1 MNFIVILII
10 LLTILICTL
19 IAVFLLKVKSSSRFT
34 LDIGGGST
42 PRASG
47 GVENSSSSHFKPR
60 IIGTGVFAG
69 SVIAALFM
77 RLWNMQVIS
86 SSSYTEQAEKNR
98 TRSISTHAAR
108 GRILDRNGAVLV
120 GNRPSLVVIA
130 EQSVLEDEI
139 EMQLLSTLIG
149 IPKAVLRLKIEN
161 SLQGLQRG
169 RVIAVDVSRRVVSYI
184 NAHPSLFSG
193 VSIEARSQRSYPL
206 GSLAGQVLG
215 YTGVITSDQLKSSQ
229 DSQDEGKIVY
239 EPGDVVGQSGIEAS
253 YENVLQGIK
262 GEQVVFVDADGNI
275 ITQSSSVDAQ
285 SGSDVVLTI
294 DAGIQKAAEDS
305 LDATIKRLQSS
316 GKRDCCAGCAMVMD
330 VTNGEILAMASA
342 PSFSPNMF
350 VGGISSDD
358 WDMLSSKSSHNPLLN
373 RGIAG
378 QYPPASTIKPLSA
391 LAALN
396 EGIATPQSSYMCT
409 GYWTGFG
416 SAFGQYCWLHT
427 GHGSM
432 TLQTGITHSCDVVF
446 YEVGKGFFYSSN
458 RDGLQQAFKKWGLG
472 SKFHIDLPGEL
483 QGRIPDEKW
492 KREYFASYPDDA
504 KAWQGGDNTNLAI
517 GQGDLLVT
525 PLQMMCIYAGIAN
538 RGTIPQPHL
547 MKSIKS
553 TSNSGSIIDYKC
565 STSISIDEHDEYM
578 DLVQRGLYGVIYEE
592 SRAQA
597 SHFTNM
603 KEKVAGKTGTAET
616 SHETP
621 TGWFIAYAPYDNPRY
636 VVASVLENS
645 GYGSEG
651 AMYVVRDILGA
662 IYHEPDTSTL
672 VDKIGAR

>member
-1 MNFIVILII
+1 MNFVVILIV
-10 LLTILICTL
+10 LLTVLICAL
-19 IAVFLLKVKSSSRFT
+19 MAAFLLKVKSSRRFT
-34 LDIGGGST
+34 LDIGGGT

-47 GVENSSSSHFKPR
+47 GSENSPSSHFKSR
-60 IIGTGVFAG
+60 INATGIFAGTIIG
-69 SVIAALFM
+69 ALFM

-120 GNRPSLVVIA
+120 GNRPSLVVLA
-130 EQSVLEDEI
+130 EQSVLDDEAELQI
-139 EMQLLSTLIG
+139 LAALIG
-149 IPKAVLRLKIEN
+149 IPKAVLRLKIED
-161 SLQGLQRG
+161 SSQGLQRG
-169 RVIAVDVSRRVVSYI
+169 RVIAVDVSRRVISFI
-184 NAHPSLFSG
+184 NAHPSLFGG

-215 YTGVITSDQLKSSQ
+215 YTGIITSEQLKASQ
-229 DSQDEGKIVY
+229 DNKDEGKITY

-275 ITQSSSVDAQ
+275 VNHSSSVEAQ
-285 SGSDVVLTI
+285 SGSDVVLTL
-294 DAGIQKAAEDS
+294 DADIQKAAEDS
-305 LDATIKRLQSS
+305 LSSTIKRLQEH
-316 GKRDCCAGCAMVMD
+316 GKPDCFGGCAIAMD
-330 VTNGEILAMASA
+330 VTNGEIIAMASA
-342 PSFSPNMF
+342 PSFSPNVF

-373 RGIAG
+373 RGIGG
-378 QYPPASTIKPLSA
+378 QYPSASTIKPLSA

-416 SAFGQYCWLHT
+416 AAFGQYCWLHT
-427 GHGSM
+427 GHGPM

-458 RDGLQQAFKKWGLG
+458 KDGLQQMFKKWGLG
-472 SKFHIDLPGEL
+472 SKSQIDLPGEL
-483 QGRIPDEKW
+483 QGRIPDEAW

-525 PLQMMCIYAGIAN
+525 PLQMLCVYAGIAN
-538 RGTIPQPHL
+538 RGSIPQPHL

-565 STSISIDEHDEYM
+565 STRISVDEKDEYM
-578 DLVQRGLYGVIYEE
+578 DLIQRGLYGVIYEE
-592 SRAQA
+592 SQAQA

-621 TGWFIAYAPYDNPRY
+621 TGWFIAYAPYDKPRY

-645 GYGSEG
+645 GFGSDG

-662 IYHEPDTSTL
+662 LYHEPDTSTM
-672 VDKIGAR
+672 VDTTGAY

>member
-1 MNFIVILII
+1 MNFVVILIV
-10 LLTILICTL
+10 LLTVLICALMT
-19 IAVFLLKVKSSSRFT
+19 AFLLKVKSSRRFT
-34 LDIGGGST
+34 LDIGGGT

-47 GVENSSSSHFKPR
+47 GSENSPSSHFKSR
-60 IIGTGVFAG
+60 INATGIFAGTIIG
-69 SVIAALFM
+69 ALFM

-120 GNRPSLVVIA
+120 GNRPSLVVLA
-130 EQSVLEDEI
+130 EQSVLDDEAELQI
-139 EMQLLSTLIG
+139 LAALIG
-149 IPKAVLRLKIEN
+149 IPKAVLRLKIED
-161 SLQGLQRG
+161 SSQGLQRG
-169 RVIAVDVSRRVVSYI
+169 RVIAVDVSRRVISFI
-184 NAHPSLFSG
+184 NAHPSLFGG

-215 YTGVITSDQLKSSQ
+215 YTGIITSEQLKASQ
-229 DSQDEGKIVY
+229 DNKDEGKITY

-275 ITQSSSVDAQ
+275 VNHSSSVEAQ
-285 SGSDVVLTI
+285 SGSDVVLTL
-294 DAGIQKAAEDS
+294 DADIQKAAEDS
-305 LDATIKRLQSS
+305 LSSTIKRLQEH
-316 GKRDCCAGCAMVMD
+316 GKPDCFGGCAIAMD
-330 VTNGEILAMASA
+330 VTNGEIIAMASA

-373 RGIAG
+373 RGIGG
-378 QYPPASTIKPLSA
+378 QYPSASTIKPLSA

-416 SAFGQYCWLHT
+416 AAFGQYCWLHT
-427 GHGSM
+427 GHGAM

-458 RDGLQQAFKKWGLG
+458 KDGLQQMFKKWGLG
-472 SKFHIDLPGEL
+472 SKSQIDLPGEL
-483 QGRIPDEKW
+483 QGRIPDEAW

-525 PLQMMCIYAGIAN
+525 PLQMLCVYAGIAN
-538 RGTIPQPHL
+538 RGSIPQPHL

-565 STSISIDEHDEYM
+565 STRISVDEKDEYM
-578 DLVQRGLYGVIYEE
+578 DLIQRGLYGVIYEE
-592 SRAQA
+592 SQAQA

-621 TGWFIAYAPYDNPRY
+621 TGWFIAYAPYDKPRY

-645 GYGSEG
+645 GFGSDG

-662 IYHEPDTSTL
+662 LYHEPDTSTM
-672 VDKIGAR
+672 VDTTGAY

>member
-1 MNFIVILII
+1 MNFVVILIV
-10 LLTILICTL
+10 LLTVLICAL
-19 IAVFLLKVKSSSRFT
+19 MAAFLLKVKSSRRFT
-34 LDIGGGST
+34 LDIGGGT

-47 GVENSSSSHFKPR
+47 GSENSPSSHFKSR
-60 IIGTGVFAG
+60 INATGIFAGTIIG
-69 SVIAALFM
+69 ALFM

-120 GNRPSLVVIA
+120 GNRPSLVVLA
-130 EQSVLEDEI
+130 EQSVLDDEAELQI
-139 EMQLLSTLIG
+139 LAALIG
-149 IPKAVLRLKIEN
+149 IPKAVLRLKIED
-161 SLQGLQRG
+161 SSQGLQRG
-169 RVIAVDVSRRVVSYI
+169 RVIAVDVSRRVISFI
-184 NAHPSLFSG
+184 NAHPSLFGG

-215 YTGVITSDQLKSSQ
+215 YTGIITSEQLKASQ
-229 DSQDEGKIVY
+229 GNQDEGKITY

-275 ITQSSSVDAQ
+275 VNHSSSVEAQ
-285 SGSDVVLTI
+285 SGSDVVLTL
-294 DAGIQKAAEDS
+294 DADIQKAAEDS
-305 LDATIKRLQSS
+305 LSSTIKRLQEH
-316 GKRDCCAGCAMVMD
+316 GKPDCFGGCAIAMD
-330 VTNGEILAMASA
+330 VTNGEIIAMASA

-373 RGIAG
+373 RGIGG
-378 QYPPASTIKPLSA
+378 QYPSASTIKPLST

-416 SAFGQYCWLHT
+416 AAFGQYCWLHT
-427 GHGSM
+427 GHGAM

-458 RDGLQQAFKKWGLG
+458 KDGLQQMFKKWGLG
-472 SKFHIDLPGEL
+472 SKSQIDLPGEL
-483 QGRIPDEKW
+483 QGRIPDEAW

-525 PLQMMCIYAGIAN
+525 PLQMLCVYAGIAN
-538 RGTIPQPHL
+538 RGSIPQPHL

-565 STSISIDEHDEYM
+565 STRISIDEKDEYM
-578 DLVQRGLYGVIYEE
+578 DLIQRGLYGVIYEE
-592 SRAQA
+592 SQAQA

-621 TGWFIAYAPYDNPRY
+621 TGWFIAYAPYDKPRY

-645 GYGSEG
+645 GFGSDG

-662 IYHEPDTSTL
+662 LYHEPDTSTM
-672 VDKIGAR
+672 VDTTGAH

>member
-1 MNFIVILII
+1 MNFVVILIV
-10 LLTILICTL
+10 LLTVLICAL
-19 IAVFLLKVKSSSRFT
+19 MAAFLLKVKSSRRFT
-34 LDIGGGST
+34 LDIGGGT

-47 GVENSSSSHFKPR
+47 GSENSPSSHFKSR
-60 IIGTGVFAG
+60 INATGIFAG
-69 SVIAALFM
+69 TVIGALFM

-120 GNRPSLVVIA
+120 GNRPSLVVLA
-130 EQSVLEDEI
+130 EQSVLDDEAELQI
-139 EMQLLSTLIG
+139 LAALIG
-149 IPKAVLRLKIEN
+149 IPKAVLRLKIED
-161 SLQGLQRG
+161 SSQGLQRG
-169 RVIAVDVSRRVVSYI
+169 RVIAVDVSRRVVSFI
-184 NAHPSLFSG
+184 NAHPSLFDG

-215 YTGVITSDQLKSSQ
+215 YTGVITSEQLKASQ
-229 DSQDEGKIVY
+229 DTQDEGKITY

-275 ITQSSSVDAQ
+275 VNHSSSVEAQ
-285 SGSDVVLTI
+285 SGSDVVLTL
-294 DAGIQKAAEDS
+294 DADIQKAAEDS
-305 LDATIKRLQSS
+305 LSSTIKRLQEH
-316 GKRDCCAGCAMVMD
+316 GKPDCFGGCAIAMD
-330 VTNGEILAMASA
+330 VTNGEIIAMASA

-373 RGIAG
+373 RSIGG
-378 QYPPASTIKPLSA
+378 QYPSASTIKPLSA

-416 SAFGQYCWLHT
+416 AAFGQYCWLHT
-427 GHGSM
+427 GHGAM

-458 RDGLQQAFKKWGLG
+458 KDGLQQMFKKWGLG
-472 SKFHIDLPGEL
+472 SKSQIDLPGEL
-483 QGRIPDEKW
+483 QGRIPDEAW

-525 PLQMMCIYAGIAN
+525 PLQMLCVYAGIAN
-538 RGTIPQPHL
+538 RGSIPQPHL

-565 STSISIDEHDEYM
+565 STRISIDEKDEYM

-592 SRAQA
+592 SQAQA

-621 TGWFIAYAPYDNPRY
+621 TGWFIAYAPYDKPRY

-645 GYGSEG
+645 GFGSDG

-662 IYHEPDTSTL
+662 LYHEPDTSTM
-672 VDKIGAR
+672 VDTTGAR

>member
-1 MNFIVILII
+1 MNFVVILIV
-10 LLTILICTL
+10 LLTVLICAL
-19 IAVFLLKVKSSSRFT
+19 MAAFLLKVKSSRRFT
-34 LDIGGGST
+34 LDIGGGT

-47 GVENSSSSHFKPR
+47 GSENSPSSHFKSR
-60 IIGTGVFAG
+60 INATGIFAG
-69 SVIAALFM
+69 TVIGALFM

-120 GNRPSLVVIA
+120 GNRPSLVVLA
-130 EQSVLEDEI
+130 EQSVLEDEAELHI
-139 EMQLLSTLIG
+139 LAALIG
-149 IPKAVLRLKIEN
+149 IPKAVLRLKIED
-161 SLQGLQRG
+161 SSQGLQRG
-169 RVIAVDVSRRVVSYI
+169 RVIAVDVSRRVVSFI
-184 NAHPSLFSG
+184 NAHPSLFDG

-215 YTGVITSDQLKSSQ
+215 YTGVITSEQLKASQ
-229 DSQDEGKIVY
+229 DNQDEGKITY

-275 ITQSSSVDAQ
+275 VNHSSSVEAQ
-285 SGSDVVLTI
+285 SGSDVVLTL
-294 DAGIQKAAEDS
+294 DADIQKAAEDS
-305 LDATIKRLQSS
+305 LSSTIKRLQEH
-316 GKRDCCAGCAMVMD
+316 GKPDCFGGCAIAMD
-330 VTNGEILAMASA
+330 VTNGEIIAMASA
-342 PSFSPNMF
+342 PSFSPNVF

-373 RGIAG
+373 RGIGG
-378 QYPPASTIKPLSA
+378 QYPSASTIKPLSA

-416 SAFGQYCWLHT
+416 AAFGQYCWLHT
-427 GHGSM
+427 GHGPM

-458 RDGLQQAFKKWGLG
+458 KDGLQQMFKKWGLG
-472 SKFHIDLPGEL
+472 SKSQIDLPGEL
-483 QGRIPDEKW
+483 QGRIPDEAW

-525 PLQMMCIYAGIAN
+525 PLQMLCVYAGIAN
-538 RGTIPQPHL
+538 RGSIPQPHL

-565 STSISIDEHDEYM
+565 STRISVDEKDEYM

-592 SRAQA
+592 SQAQA

-621 TGWFIAYAPYDNPRY
+621 TGWFIAYAPYDKPRY

-645 GYGSEG
+645 GFGSDG

-662 IYHEPDTSTL
+662 LYHEPDTSTM
-672 VDKIGAR
+672 VDTTGAH

>member
-1 MNFIVILII
+1 MNFVVFLIV
-10 LLTILICTL
+10 LLTVLICAL
-19 IAVFLLKVKSSSRFT
+19 MAAFLLKVKSSRRFT
-34 LDIGGGST
+34 LDIGGGT

-47 GVENSSSSHFKPR
+47 GSENSPSSHFKSR
-60 IIGTGVFAG
+60 INATGIFAG
-69 SVIAALFM
+69 TVIGALFM

-120 GNRPSLVVIA
+120 GNRPSLVVLA
-130 EQSVLEDEI
+130 EQSVLEDEAELHI
-139 EMQLLSTLIG
+139 LAALIG
-149 IPKAVLRLKIEN
+149 IPKAVLRLKIED
-161 SLQGLQRG
+161 SSQGLQRG
-169 RVIAVDVSRRVVSYI
+169 RVIAVDVSRRVVSFI
-184 NAHPSLFSG
+184 NAHPSLFDG

-215 YTGVITSDQLKSSQ
+215 YTGVITSEQLKASQ
-229 DSQDEGKIVY
+229 DNQDEGKITY

-275 ITQSSSVDAQ
+275 VNHSSSVEAQ
-285 SGSDVVLTI
+285 SGSDVVLTL
-294 DAGIQKAAEDS
+294 DADIQKVAEDS
-305 LDATIKRLQSS
+305 LSSTIKRLQEH
-316 GKRDCCAGCAMVMD
+316 GKPDCFGGCAIAMD
-330 VTNGEILAMASA
+330 VTNGEIIAMASA
-342 PSFSPNMF
+342 PSFSPNVF

-373 RGIAG
+373 RGIGG
-378 QYPPASTIKPLSA
+378 QYPSASTIKPLSA

-416 SAFGQYCWLHT
+416 AAFGQYCWLHT
-427 GHGSM
+427 GHGPM

-458 RDGLQQAFKKWGLG
+458 KDGLQQMFKKWGLG
-472 SKFHIDLPGEL
+472 SKSQIDLPGEL
-483 QGRIPDEKW
+483 QGRIPDEAW

-525 PLQMMCIYAGIAN
+525 PLQMLCVYAGIAN
-538 RGTIPQPHL
+538 RGSIPQPHL

-565 STSISIDEHDEYM
+565 STRISVDEKDEYM
-578 DLVQRGLYGVIYEE
+578 DLIQRGLYGVIYEE
-592 SRAQA
+592 SQAQA

-621 TGWFIAYAPYDNPRY
+621 TGWFIAYAPYDKPRY

-645 GYGSEG
+645 GFGSDG

-662 IYHEPDTSTL
+662 LYHEPDTSTM
-672 VDKIGAR
+672 VDTTGAY

>member
-1 MNFIVILII
+1 MNFVVILIV
-10 LLTILICTL
+10 LLTVLICAL
-19 IAVFLLKVKSSSRFT
+19 MAAFLLKVKSSRRFT
-34 LDIGGGST
+34 LDIGGGT

-47 GVENSSSSHFKPR
+47 GSENSPSSHFKSR
-60 IIGTGVFAG
+60 INATGIFAGTIIG
-69 SVIAALFM
+69 ALFM

-120 GNRPSLVVIA
+120 GNRPSLVVLA
-130 EQSVLEDEI
+130 EQSVLDDEAELQI
-139 EMQLLSTLIG
+139 LAALIG
-149 IPKAVLRLKIEN
+149 IPKAVLRLKIED
-161 SLQGLQRG
+161 SSQGLQRG
-169 RVIAVDVSRRVVSYI
+169 RVIAVDVSRRVISFI
-184 NAHPSLFSG
+184 NAHPSLFGG

-215 YTGVITSDQLKSSQ
+215 YTGIITSEQLKASQ
-229 DSQDEGKIVY
+229 GNQDEGKITY

-275 ITQSSSVDAQ
+275 VNHSSSVEPQ
-285 SGSDVVLTI
+285 SGSDVVLTL
-294 DAGIQKAAEDS
+294 DADIQKAAEDS
-305 LDATIKRLQSS
+305 LSSTIKRLQEH
-316 GKRDCCAGCAMVMD
+316 GKPDCFGGCAIAMD
-330 VTNGEILAMASA
+330 VTNGEIIAMASA

-373 RGIAG
+373 RGIGG
-378 QYPPASTIKPLSA
+378 QYPSASTIKPLSA

-416 SAFGQYCWLHT
+416 AAFGQYCWLHT
-427 GHGSM
+427 GHGPM

-458 RDGLQQAFKKWGLG
+458 KDGLQQMFKKWGLG
-472 SKFHIDLPGEL
+472 SKSQIDLPGEL
-483 QGRIPDEKW
+483 QGRIPDETW

-525 PLQMMCIYAGIAN
+525 PLQMLCVYAGIAN
-538 RGTIPQPHL
+538 RGSIPQPHL

-565 STSISIDEHDEYM
+565 STRISVDEKDEYM
-578 DLVQRGLYGVIYEE
+578 DLIQRGLYGVIYEE
-592 SRAQA
+592 SQAQA

-621 TGWFIAYAPYDNPRY
+621 TGWFIAYAPYDKPRY

-645 GYGSEG
+645 GFGSDG

-662 IYHEPDTSTL
+662 LYHEPDTSTM
-672 VDKIGAR
+672 VDTTGAY

>member
-1 MNFIVILII
+1 MNFVVILIV
-10 LLTILICTL
+10 LLTVLICAL
-19 IAVFLLKVKSSSRFT
+19 MAAFLLKVKSSRRFT
-34 LDIGGGST
+34 LDIGGGT

-47 GVENSSSSHFKPR
+47 GSENSPSSHFKSR
-60 IIGTGVFAG
+60 INATGIFAG
-69 SVIAALFM
+69 TVIGALFM

-120 GNRPSLVVIA
+120 GNRPSLVVLA
-130 EQSVLEDEI
+130 EQSVLEDEAELHI
-139 EMQLLSTLIG
+139 LAALIG
-149 IPKAVLRLKIEN
+149 IPKAVLRLKIED
-161 SLQGLQRG
+161 SSQGLQRG
-169 RVIAVDVSRRVVSYI
+169 RVIAVDVSRRVVSFI
-184 NAHPSLFSG
+184 NAHPSLFDG

-215 YTGVITSDQLKSSQ
+215 YTGVITSEQLKASQ
-229 DSQDEGKIVY
+229 DNQDEGKITY

-275 ITQSSSVDAQ
+275 VNHSSSVEAQ
-285 SGSDVVLTI
+285 SGSDVVLTL
-294 DAGIQKAAEDS
+294 DAEIQKAAEDS
-305 LDATIKRLQSS
+305 LSSTIKRLQEH
-316 GKRDCCAGCAMVMD
+316 GKPDCFGGCAIAMD
-330 VTNGEILAMASA
+330 VTNGEIIAMASA

-373 RGIAG
+373 RGIGG
-378 QYPPASTIKPLSA
+378 QYPSASTIKPLSA

-416 SAFGQYCWLHT
+416 AAFGQYCWLHT
-427 GHGSM
+427 GHGPM

-458 RDGLQQAFKKWGLG
+458 KDGLQQMFKKWGLG
-472 SKFHIDLPGEL
+472 SKSQIDLPGEL
-483 QGRIPDEKW
+483 QGRIPDEAW

-525 PLQMMCIYAGIAN
+525 PLQMLCVYAGIAN
-538 RGTIPQPHL
+538 RGSIPQPHL

-565 STSISIDEHDEYM
+565 STRISVDEKDEYM
-578 DLVQRGLYGVIYEE
+578 DMIQRGLYGVIYEE
-592 SRAQA
+592 SQAQA

-621 TGWFIAYAPYDNPRY
+621 TGWFIAYAPYDKPRY

-645 GYGSEG
+645 GFGSDG

-662 IYHEPDTSTL
+662 LYHEPDTSTM
-672 VDKIGAR
+672 VDTTGAH

>member
-1 MNFIVILII
+1 MNFVVILIV
-10 LLTILICTL
+10 LLTVLICAL
-19 IAVFLLKVKSSSRFT
+19 MAAFLLKVKSSRRFT
-34 LDIGGGST
+34 LDIGGGT

-47 GVENSSSSHFKPR
+47 GSENSPSSHFKSR
-60 IIGTGVFAG
+60 INATGIFAG
-69 SVIAALFM
+69 TVIGALFM

-120 GNRPSLVVIA
+120 GNRPSLVVLA
-130 EQSVLEDEI
+130 EQSVLEDEAELHI
-139 EMQLLSTLIG
+139 LAALIG
-149 IPKAVLRLKIEN
+149 IPKAVLRLKIED
-161 SLQGLQRG
+161 SSQGLQRG
-169 RVIAVDVSRRVVSYI
+169 RVIAVDVSRRVVSFI
-184 NAHPSLFSG
+184 NAHPSLFDG

-215 YTGVITSDQLKSSQ
+215 YTGVITSEQLKASQ
-229 DSQDEGKIVY
+229 DNQDEGKITY

-275 ITQSSSVDAQ
+275 VNHSSSVEAQ
-285 SGSDVVLTI
+285 SGSDVVLTL
-294 DAGIQKAAEDS
+294 DADIQKAAEDS
-305 LDATIKRLQSS
+305 LSSTIKRLQEH
-316 GKRDCCAGCAMVMD
+316 GKPDCFGGCAIAMD
-330 VTNGEILAMASA
+330 VTNGEIIAMASA
-342 PSFSPNMF
+342 PSFSPNVF

-373 RGIAG
+373 RGIGG
-378 QYPPASTIKPLSA
+378 QYPSASTIKPLSA

-416 SAFGQYCWLHT
+416 AAFGQYCWLHT
-427 GHGSM
+427 GHGPM

-458 RDGLQQAFKKWGLG
+458 KDGLQQMFKKWGLG
-472 SKFHIDLPGEL
+472 SKSQIDLPGEL
-483 QGRIPDEKW
+483 QGRIPDEVW

-525 PLQMMCIYAGIAN
+525 PLQMLCVYAGIAN
-538 RGTIPQPHL
+538 RGSIPQPHL

-565 STSISIDEHDEYM
+565 STRISVDEKDEYM
-578 DLVQRGLYGVIYEE
+578 DLIQRGLYGVIYEE
-592 SRAQA
+592 SQAQA

-621 TGWFIAYAPYDNPRY
+621 TGWFIAYAPYDKPRY

-645 GYGSEG
+645 GFGSDG

-662 IYHEPDTSTL
+662 LYHEPDTSTM
-672 VDKIGAR
+672 VDTTGAH

>member
-1 MNFIVILII
+1 MNFVVILIV
-10 LLTILICTL
+10 LLTVLICAL
-19 IAVFLLKVKSSSRFT
+19 MAAFLLKVKSSRRFT
-34 LDIGGGST
+34 LDIGGGT

-47 GVENSSSSHFKPR
+47 GSENSPSSHFKSR
-60 IIGTGVFAG
+60 INATGIFAGTIIG
-69 SVIAALFM
+69 ALFM

-120 GNRPSLVVIA
+120 GNRPSLVVLA
-130 EQSVLEDEI
+130 EQSVLDDEAELQI
-139 EMQLLSTLIG
+139 LAALIG
-149 IPKAVLRLKIEN
+149 IPKAVLRLKIED
-161 SLQGLQRG
+161 SSQGLQRG
-169 RVIAVDVSRRVVSYI
+169 RVIAVDVSRRVISFI
-184 NAHPSLFSG
+184 NAHPSLFGG

-215 YTGVITSDQLKSSQ
+215 YTGIITSEQLKASQ
-229 DSQDEGKIVY
+229 GNQDEGKITY

-275 ITQSSSVDAQ
+275 VNHSSSVEAQ
-285 SGSDVVLTI
+285 SGSDVVLTL
-294 DAGIQKAAEDS
+294 DADIQKAAEDS
-305 LDATIKRLQSS
+305 LSSTIKRLQEH
-316 GKRDCCAGCAMVMD
+316 GKPDCFGGCAIAMD
-330 VTNGEILAMASA
+330 VTNGEIIAMASA

-373 RGIAG
+373 RGIGG
-378 QYPPASTIKPLSA
+378 QYPSASTIKPLSA

-416 SAFGQYCWLHT
+416 AAFGQYCWLHT
-427 GHGSM
+427 GHGPM

-458 RDGLQQAFKKWGLG
+458 KDGLQQMFKKWGLG
-472 SKFHIDLPGEL
+472 SKSQIDLPGEL
-483 QGRIPDEKW
+483 QGRIPDEAW

-525 PLQMMCIYAGIAN
+525 PLQMLCVYAGIAN
-538 RGTIPQPHL
+538 RGSIPQPHL

-565 STSISIDEHDEYM
+565 STRISVDEKDEYM
-578 DLVQRGLYGVIYEE
+578 DLIQRGLYGVIYEE
-592 SRAQA
+592 SQAQA

-621 TGWFIAYAPYDNPRY
+621 TGWFIAYAPYDKPRY

-645 GYGSEG
+645 GFGSDG

-662 IYHEPDTSTL
+662 LYHEPDTSTM
-672 VDKIGAR
+672 VDTTGAH

>member
-1 MNFIVILII
+1 MNFVVILIV
-10 LLTILICTL
+10 LLTVLICAL
-19 IAVFLLKVKSSSRFT
+19 MAAFLLKVKSSRRFT
-34 LDIGGGST
+34 LDIGGGT

-47 GVENSSSSHFKPR
+47 GSENSPSSHFKSR
-60 IIGTGVFAG
+60 INATGIFAG
-69 SVIAALFM
+69 TVIGALFM

-120 GNRPSLVVIA
+120 GNRPSLVVLA
-130 EQSVLEDEI
+130 EQSVLEDEAELHI
-139 EMQLLSTLIG
+139 LAALIG
-149 IPKAVLRLKIEN
+149 IPKAVLRLKIED
-161 SLQGLQRG
+161 SSQGLQRG
-169 RVIAVDVSRRVVSYI
+169 RVIAVDVSRRVVSFI
-184 NAHPSLFSG
+184 NAHPSLFDG

-215 YTGVITSDQLKSSQ
+215 YTGVITSEQLKASQ
-229 DSQDEGKIVY
+229 DNQDEGKITY

-275 ITQSSSVDAQ
+275 VNHSSSVEAQ
-285 SGSDVVLTI
+285 SGSDVVLTL
-294 DAGIQKAAEDS
+294 DAEIQKAAEDS
-305 LDATIKRLQSS
+305 LSSTIKRLQEH
-316 GKRDCCAGCAMVMD
+316 GKPDCFGGCAIAMD
-330 VTNGEILAMASA
+330 VTNGEIIAMASA

-373 RGIAG
+373 RGIGG
-378 QYPPASTIKPLSA
+378 QYPSASTIKPLSA

-416 SAFGQYCWLHT
+416 AAFGQYCWLHT
-427 GHGSM
+427 GHGPM

-458 RDGLQQAFKKWGLG
+458 KDGLQQMFKKWGLG
-472 SKFHIDLPGEL
+472 SKSQIDLPGEL
-483 QGRIPDEKW
+483 QGRIPDEAW

-525 PLQMMCIYAGIAN
+525 PLQMLCVYAGIAN
-538 RGTIPQPHL
+538 RGSIPQPHL

-565 STSISIDEHDEYM
+565 STRISIDEKDEYM
-578 DLVQRGLYGVIYEE
+578 DLIQRGLYGVIYEE
-592 SRAQA
+592 SQAQA

-621 TGWFIAYAPYDNPRY
+621 TGWFIAYAPYDKPRY

-645 GYGSEG
+645 GFGSDG

-662 IYHEPDTSTL
+662 LYHEPDTSTM
-672 VDKIGAR
+672 VDTTGAY

>member
-1 MNFIVILII
+1 MNFVVILIV
-10 LLTILICTL
+10 LLTVLICAL
-19 IAVFLLKVKSSSRFT
+19 MAAFLLKVKSSRRFT
-34 LDIGGGST
+34 LDIGGGT

-47 GVENSSSSHFKPR
+47 GSENSPSSHFKSR
-60 IIGTGVFAG
+60 INATGIFAGTIIG
-69 SVIAALFM
+69 ALFM

-120 GNRPSLVVIA
+120 GNRPSLVVLA
-130 EQSVLEDEI
+130 EQSVLDDEAELQI
-139 EMQLLSTLIG
+139 LAALIG
-149 IPKAVLRLKIEN
+149 IPKAVLRLKIED
-161 SLQGLQRG
+161 SSQGLQRG
-169 RVIAVDVSRRVVSYI
+169 RVIAVDVSRRVISFI
-184 NAHPSLFSG
+184 NAHPSLFGG

-215 YTGVITSDQLKSSQ
+215 YTGIITSEQLKASQ
-229 DSQDEGKIVY
+229 GNQDEGKITY

-275 ITQSSSVDAQ
+275 VNHSSSVEPQ
-285 SGSDVVLTI
+285 SGSDVVLTL
-294 DAGIQKAAEDS
+294 DADIQKAAEDS
-305 LDATIKRLQSS
+305 LSSTIKRLQEH
-316 GKRDCCAGCAMVMD
+316 GKPDCFGGCAIAMD
-330 VTNGEILAMASA
+330 VTNGEIIAMASA

-373 RGIAG
+373 RGIGG
-378 QYPPASTIKPLSA
+378 QYPSASTIKPLSA

-416 SAFGQYCWLHT
+416 AAFGQYCWLHT
-427 GHGSM
+427 GHGPM
-432 TLQTGITHSCDVVF
+432 TLQTGITHSCDVGF

-458 RDGLQQAFKKWGLG
+458 KDGLQQMFKKWGLG
-472 SKFHIDLPGEL
+472 SKSQIDLPGEL
-483 QGRIPDEKW
+483 QGRIPDEAW

-525 PLQMMCIYAGIAN
+525 PLQMLCVYAGIAN
-538 RGTIPQPHL
+538 RGSIPQPHL

-565 STSISIDEHDEYM
+565 STRISVDEKDEYM
-578 DLVQRGLYGVIYEE
+578 DLIQRGLYGVIYEE
-592 SRAQA
+592 SQAQA

-621 TGWFIAYAPYDNPRY
+621 TGWFIAYAPYDKPRY

-645 GYGSEG
+645 GFGSDG

-662 IYHEPDTSTL
+662 LYHEPDTSTM
-672 VDKIGAR
+672 VDTTGAY

>member
-1 MNFIVILII
+1 MNFVVILIV
-10 LLTILICTL
+10 LLTVLICALMT
-19 IAVFLLKVKSSSRFT
+19 AFLLKVKSSRRFT
-34 LDIGGGST
+34 LDIGGGT

-47 GVENSSSSHFKPR
+47 GSENSPSSHFKSR
-60 IIGTGVFAG
+60 INATGIFAGTIIG
-69 SVIAALFM
+69 ALFM

-120 GNRPSLVVIA
+120 GNRPSLVVLA
-130 EQSVLEDEI
+130 EQSVLEDEAELQI
-139 EMQLLSTLIG
+139 LAALIG
-149 IPKAVLRLKIEN
+149 IPKAVLRLKIED
-161 SLQGLQRG
+161 SSQGLQRG
-169 RVIAVDVSRRVVSYI
+169 RVIAVDVSRRVVSFI
-184 NAHPSLFSG
+184 NAHPSLFGG
-193 VSIEARSQRSYPL
+193 VAIEARSQRSYPL

-215 YTGVITSDQLKSSQ
+215 YTGIITSEQLKASQ
-229 DSQDEGKIVY
+229 DNQDEGKITY

-275 ITQSSSVDAQ
+275 VNHSSSVEAQ
-285 SGSDVVLTI
+285 SGSDVVLTL
-294 DAGIQKAAEDS
+294 DVDIQKAAEDS
-305 LDATIKRLQSS
+305 LSSTIKRLQEH
-316 GKRDCCAGCAMVMD
+316 GKPDCFGGCAIAMD
-330 VTNGEILAMASA
+330 VTNGEIIAMASA

-373 RGIAG
+373 RGIGG
-378 QYPPASTIKPLSA
+378 QYPSASTIKPLSA

-416 SAFGQYCWLHT
+416 AAFGQYCWLHT
-427 GHGSM
+427 GHGAM

-458 RDGLQQAFKKWGLG
+458 KDGLQQMFKKWGLG
-472 SKFHIDLPGEL
+472 SKSQIDLPGEL
-483 QGRIPDEKW
+483 QGRIPDEAW

-525 PLQMMCIYAGIAN
+525 PLQMLCVYAGIAN
-538 RGTIPQPHL
+538 RGSIPQPHL

-565 STSISIDEHDEYM
+565 STRISVDEKDEYM
-578 DLVQRGLYGVIYEE
+578 DLIQRGLYGVIYEE
-592 SRAQA
+592 SQAQA

-621 TGWFIAYAPYDNPRY
+621 TGWFIAYAPYDKPRY

-645 GYGSEG
+645 GFGSDG

-662 IYHEPDTSTL
+662 LYHEPDTSTM
-672 VDKIGAR
+672 VDTTGAY

>member
-1 MNFIVILII
+1 MNFVVILIV
-10 LLTILICTL
+10 LLTVLICAL
-19 IAVFLLKVKSSSRFT
+19 MAAFLLKVKSSRRFT
-34 LDIGGGST
+34 LDIGGGT

-47 GVENSSSSHFKPR
+47 GSENSPSSHFKSR
-60 IIGTGVFAG
+60 INATGIFAG
-69 SVIAALFM
+69 TVIGALFM

-120 GNRPSLVVIA
+120 GNRPSLVVLA
-130 EQSVLEDEI
+130 EQSVLEDEAELHI
-139 EMQLLSTLIG
+139 LAALIG
-149 IPKAVLRLKIEN
+149 IPKAVLRLKIED
-161 SLQGLQRG
+161 SSQGLQRG
-169 RVIAVDVSRRVVSYI
+169 RVIAVDVSRRVVSFI
-184 NAHPSLFSG
+184 NAHPSLFDG

-215 YTGVITSDQLKSSQ
+215 YTGVITSEQLKASQ
-229 DSQDEGKIVY
+229 DNQDEGKITY

-275 ITQSSSVDAQ
+275 VNHSSSVEAQ
-285 SGSDVVLTI
+285 SGSDVVLTL
-294 DAGIQKAAEDS
+294 DADIQKAAEDS
-305 LDATIKRLQSS
+305 LSSTIKRLQEH
-316 GKRDCCAGCAMVMD
+316 GKPDCFGGCAIAMD
-330 VTNGEILAMASA
+330 VTNGEIIAMASA

-373 RGIAG
+373 RGIGG
-378 QYPPASTIKPLSA
+378 QYPSASTIKPLSA

-416 SAFGQYCWLHT
+416 AAFGQYCWLHT
-427 GHGSM
+427 GHGPM

-458 RDGLQQAFKKWGLG
+458 KDGLQQMFKKWGLG
-472 SKFHIDLPGEL
+472 SKSQIDLPGEL
-483 QGRIPDEKW
+483 QGRIPDEAW

-525 PLQMMCIYAGIAN
+525 PLQMLCVYAGIAN
-538 RGTIPQPHL
+538 RGSIPQPHL

-565 STSISIDEHDEYM
+565 STRISVDEKDEYM
-578 DLVQRGLYGVIYEE
+578 DLIQRGLYGVIYEE
-592 SRAQA
+592 SQAQA

-603 KEKVAGKTGTAET
+603 KERVAGKTGTAET

-621 TGWFIAYAPYDNPRY
+621 TGWFIAYAPYDKPRY

-645 GYGSEG
+645 GFGSDG

-662 IYHEPDTSTL
+662 LYHEPDTSTM
-672 VDKIGAR
+672 VDTTGAH

>member
-1 MNFIVILII
+1 MNFVVILIV
-10 LLTILICTL
+10 LLTVLICAL
-19 IAVFLLKVKSSSRFT
+19 MAAFLLKVKSSRRFT
-34 LDIGGGST
+34 LDIGGGT

-47 GVENSSSSHFKPR
+47 GSENSPSSHFKSR
-60 IIGTGVFAG
+60 INATGIFAG
-69 SVIAALFM
+69 TVIGALFM

-120 GNRPSLVVIA
+120 GNRPSLVVLA
-130 EQSVLEDEI
+130 EQSVLEDEAELHI
-139 EMQLLSTLIG
+139 LAALIG
-149 IPKAVLRLKIEN
+149 IPKAVLRLKIED
-161 SLQGLQRG
+161 SSQGLQRG
-169 RVIAVDVSRRVVSYI
+169 RVIAVDVSRRVISFI
-184 NAHPSLFSG
+184 NAHPSLFGG

-215 YTGVITSDQLKSSQ
+215 YTGIITSEQLKASQ
-229 DSQDEGKIVY
+229 GNQDEGKITY

-275 ITQSSSVDAQ
+275 VNHSSSVEAQ
-285 SGSDVVLTI
+285 SGSDVVLTL
-294 DAGIQKAAEDS
+294 DADIQKAAEDS
-305 LDATIKRLQSS
+305 LSSTIKRLQEH
-316 GKRDCCAGCAMVMD
+316 GKPDCFGGCAIAMD
-330 VTNGEILAMASA
+330 VTNGEIIAMASA

-373 RGIAG
+373 RGIGG
-378 QYPPASTIKPLSA
+378 QYPSASTIKPLSA

-416 SAFGQYCWLHT
+416 AAFGQYCWLHT
-427 GHGSM
+427 GHGAM

-458 RDGLQQAFKKWGLG
+458 KDGLQQMFKKWGLG
-472 SKFHIDLPGEL
+472 SKSQIDLPGEL
-483 QGRIPDEKW
+483 QGRIPDEAW

-525 PLQMMCIYAGIAN
+525 PLQMLCVYAGIAN
-538 RGTIPQPHL
+538 RGSIPQPHL

-565 STSISIDEHDEYM
+565 STRISVDEKDEYM
-578 DLVQRGLYGVIYEE
+578 DLIQRGLYGVIYEE
-592 SRAQA
+592 SQAQA

-621 TGWFIAYAPYDNPRY
+621 TGWFIAYAPYDKPRY

-645 GYGSEG
+645 GFGSDG

-662 IYHEPDTSTL
+662 LYHEPDTSTM
-672 VDKIGAR
+672 VDTTGAY

>member
-1 MNFIVILII
+1 MNFVVILIV
-10 LLTILICTL
+10 LLTVLICALMT
-19 IAVFLLKVKSSSRFT
+19 AFLLKVKSSRRFT
-34 LDIGGGST
+34 LDIGGGT

-47 GVENSSSSHFKPR
+47 GSENSPSSHFKSR
-60 IIGTGVFAG
+60 INATGIFAGTIIG
-69 SVIAALFM
+69 ALFM

-120 GNRPSLVVIA
+120 GNRPSLVVLA
-130 EQSVLEDEI
+130 EQSVLEDEAELQI
-139 EMQLLSTLIG
+139 LAALIG
-149 IPKAVLRLKIEN
+149 IPKAVLRLKIED
-161 SLQGLQRG
+161 SSQGLQRG
-169 RVIAVDVSRRVVSYI
+169 RVIAVDVSRRVVSFI
-184 NAHPSLFSG
+184 NAHPSLFGG
-193 VSIEARSQRSYPL
+193 VAIEARSQRSYPL

-215 YTGVITSDQLKSSQ
+215 YTGIITSEQLKASQ
-229 DSQDEGKIVY
+229 DNQDEGKITY

-275 ITQSSSVDAQ
+275 VNHSSSVEAQ
-285 SGSDVVLTI
+285 SGSDVVLTL
-294 DAGIQKAAEDS
+294 DVDIQKAAEDS
-305 LDATIKRLQSS
+305 LSSTIKRLQEH
-316 GKRDCCAGCAMVMD
+316 GKPDCFGGCAIAMD
-330 VTNGEILAMASA
+330 VTNGEIIAMASA

-373 RGIAG
+373 RGIGG
-378 QYPPASTIKPLSA
+378 QYPSASTIKPLSA

-416 SAFGQYCWLHT
+416 AAFGQYCWLHT
-427 GHGSM
+427 GHGAM

-458 RDGLQQAFKKWGLG
+458 KDGLQQMFKKWGLG
-472 SKFHIDLPGEL
+472 SKSQIDLPGEL
-483 QGRIPDEKW
+483 QGRIPDEAW

-525 PLQMMCIYAGIAN
+525 PLQMLCVYAGIAN
-538 RGTIPQPHL
+538 RGSIPQPHL

-565 STSISIDEHDEYM
+565 STRISVDEKDEYM
-578 DLVQRGLYGVIYEE
+578 DLIQRGLYGVIYEE
-592 SRAQA
+592 SQAQA

-645 GYGSEG
+645 GFGSDG

-662 IYHEPDTSTL
+662 LYHEPDTSTM
-672 VDKIGAR
+672 VDTTGAH

>member
-1 MNFIVILII
+1 MNFVVILIV
-10 LLTILICTL
+10 LLTVLICAL
-19 IAVFLLKVKSSSRFT
+19 MAAFLLKVKSSRRFT
-34 LDIGGGST
+34 LDIGGGT

-47 GVENSSSSHFKPR
+47 GSENSPSSHFKSR
-60 IIGTGVFAG
+60 INATGIFAGTIIG
-69 SVIAALFM
+69 ALFM

-120 GNRPSLVVIA
+120 GNRPSLVVLA
-130 EQSVLEDEI
+130 EQSVLDDEAELQI
-139 EMQLLSTLIG
+139 LAALIG
-149 IPKAVLRLKIEN
+149 IPKAVLRLKIED
-161 SLQGLQRG
+161 SSQGLQRG
-169 RVIAVDVSRRVVSYI
+169 RVIAVDVSRRVISFI
-184 NAHPSLFSG
+184 NAHPSLFGG

-215 YTGVITSDQLKSSQ
+215 YTGIITSEQLKASQ
-229 DSQDEGKIVY
+229 GNQDEGKITY

-275 ITQSSSVDAQ
+275 VNHSSSVEPQ
-285 SGSDVVLTI
+285 SGSDVVLTL
-294 DAGIQKAAEDS
+294 DADIQKAAEDS
-305 LDATIKRLQSS
+305 LSSTIKRLQEH
-316 GKRDCCAGCAMVMD
+316 GKPDCFGGCAIAMD
-330 VTNGEILAMASA
+330 VTNGEIIAMASA

-373 RGIAG
+373 RGIGG
-378 QYPPASTIKPLSA
+378 QYPSASTIKPLSA

-416 SAFGQYCWLHT
+416 AAFGQYCWLHT
-427 GHGSM
+427 GHGPM

-458 RDGLQQAFKKWGLG
+458 KDGLQQMFKKWGLG
-472 SKFHIDLPGEL
+472 SKSQIDLPGEL
-483 QGRIPDEKW
+483 QGRIPDEAW
-492 KREYFASYPDDA
+492 KHEYFASYPDDA

-525 PLQMMCIYAGIAN
+525 PLQMLCVYAGIAN
-538 RGTIPQPHL
+538 RGSIPQPHL

-565 STSISIDEHDEYM
+565 STRISVDEKDEYM
-578 DLVQRGLYGVIYEE
+578 DLIQRGLYGVIYEE
-592 SRAQA
+592 SQAQA

-621 TGWFIAYAPYDNPRY
+621 TGWFIAYAPYDKPRY

-645 GYGSEG
+645 GFGSDG

-662 IYHEPDTSTL
+662 LYHEPDTSTM
-672 VDKIGAR
+672 VDTTGAY

>member
-1 MNFIVILII
+1 MNFVVILIV
-10 LLTILICTL
+10 LLTVLICAL
-19 IAVFLLKVKSSSRFT
+19 MAAFLLKVKSSRRFT
-34 LDIGGGST
+34 LDIGGGT

-47 GVENSSSSHFKPR
+47 GSENSPSSHFKSR
-60 IIGTGVFAG
+60 INATGIFAG
-69 SVIAALFM
+69 TVIGALFM

-120 GNRPSLVVIA
+120 GNRPSLVVLA
-130 EQSVLEDEI
+130 EQSVLEDEAELHI
-139 EMQLLSTLIG
+139 LAALIG
-149 IPKAVLRLKIEN
+149 IPKAVLRLKIED
-161 SLQGLQRG
+161 SSQGLQRG
-169 RVIAVDVSRRVVSYI
+169 RVIAVDVSRRVVSFI
-184 NAHPSLFSG
+184 NAHPSLFDG

-215 YTGVITSDQLKSSQ
+215 YTGVITSEQLKASQ
-229 DSQDEGKIVY
+229 DNQDEGKITY

-275 ITQSSSVDAQ
+275 VNHSSSVEAQ
-285 SGSDVVLTI
+285 SGSDVVLTL
-294 DAGIQKAAEDS
+294 DADIQKAAEDS
-305 LDATIKRLQSS
+305 LSSTIKRLQEH
-316 GKRDCCAGCAMVMD
+316 GKPDCFGGCAIAMD
-330 VTNGEILAMASA
+330 VTNGEIIAMASA

-373 RGIAG
+373 RGIGG
-378 QYPPASTIKPLSA
+378 QYPSASTIKPLSA

-416 SAFGQYCWLHT
+416 AAFGQYCWLHT
-427 GHGSM
+427 GHGPM

-458 RDGLQQAFKKWGLG
+458 KDGLQQMFKKWGLG
-472 SKFHIDLPGEL
+472 SKSQIDLPGEL
-483 QGRIPDEKW
+483 QGRIPDEAW

-525 PLQMMCIYAGIAN
+525 PLQMLCVYAGIAN
-538 RGTIPQPHL
+538 RGSIPQPHL

-565 STSISIDEHDEYM
+565 STRISIDEKDEYM
-578 DLVQRGLYGVIYEE
+578 DLIQRGLYGVIYEE
-592 SRAQA
+592 SQAQA

-621 TGWFIAYAPYDNPRY
+621 TGWFIAYAPYDKPRY

-645 GYGSEG
+645 GFGSDG

-662 IYHEPDTSTL
+662 LYHEPDTSTM
-672 VDKIGAR
+672 VDTTGAH

>member
-1 MNFIVILII
+1 MNFVVILIV
-10 LLTILICTL
+10 LLTVLICAL
-19 IAVFLLKVKSSSRFT
+19 MAAFLLKVKSSRRFT
-34 LDIGGGST
+34 LDIGGGT

-47 GVENSSSSHFKPR
+47 GSENSPSSHFKSR
-60 IIGTGVFAG
+60 INATGIFAG
-69 SVIAALFM
+69 TVIGALFM

-120 GNRPSLVVIA
+120 GNRPSLVVLA
-130 EQSVLEDEI
+130 EQSVLDDEAELQI
-139 EMQLLSTLIG
+139 LAALIG
-149 IPKAVLRLKIEN
+149 IPKAVLRLKIED
-161 SLQGLQRG
+161 SSQGLQRG
-169 RVIAVDVSRRVVSYI
+169 RVIAVDVSRRVVSFI
-184 NAHPSLFSG
+184 NAHPSLFDG
-193 VSIEARSQRSYPL
+193 VSIGARSQRSYPL

-215 YTGVITSDQLKSSQ
+215 YTGVITSEQLKASQ
-229 DSQDEGKIVY
+229 DTQDEGKITY

-275 ITQSSSVDAQ
+275 VNHSSSVEAQ
-285 SGSDVVLTI
+285 SGSDVVLTL
-294 DAGIQKAAEDS
+294 DADIQKAAEDS
-305 LDATIKRLQSS
+305 LSSTIKRLQEH
-316 GKRDCCAGCAMVMD
+316 GKPDCFGGCAIAMD
-330 VTNGEILAMASA
+330 VTNGEIIAMASA

-373 RGIAG
+373 RSIGG
-378 QYPPASTIKPLSA
+378 QYPSASTIKPLSA

-416 SAFGQYCWLHT
+416 AAFGQYCWLHT
-427 GHGSM
+427 GHGAM

-458 RDGLQQAFKKWGLG
+458 KDGLQQMFKKWGLG
-472 SKFHIDLPGEL
+472 SKSQIDLPGEL
-483 QGRIPDEKW
+483 QGRIPDEAW

-525 PLQMMCIYAGIAN
+525 PLQMLCVYAGIAN
-538 RGTIPQPHL
+538 RGSIPQPHL

-565 STSISIDEHDEYM
+565 STRISIDEKDEYM

-592 SRAQA
+592 SQAQA

-621 TGWFIAYAPYDNPRY
+621 TGWFIAYAPYDKPRY

-645 GYGSEG
+645 GFGSDG

-662 IYHEPDTSTL
+662 LYHEPDTSTM
-672 VDKIGAR
+672 VDTTGAR

>member
-1 MNFIVILII
+1 MNFVVILIV
-10 LLTILICTL
+10 LLTVLICAL
-19 IAVFLLKVKSSSRFT
+19 MAAFLLKVKSSRRFT
-34 LDIGGGST
+34 LDIGGGT

-47 GVENSSSSHFKPR
+47 GSENSPSSHFKSR
-60 IIGTGVFAG
+60 INATGIFAG
-69 SVIAALFM
+69 TVIGALFM

-120 GNRPSLVVIA
+120 GNRPSLVVLA
-130 EQSVLEDEI
+130 EQSVLEDEAELHI
-139 EMQLLSTLIG
+139 LAALIG
-149 IPKAVLRLKIEN
+149 IPKAVLRLKIED
-161 SLQGLQRG
+161 SSQGLQRG
-169 RVIAVDVSRRVVSYI
+169 RVIAVDVSRRVVSFI
-184 NAHPSLFSG
+184 NAHPSLFDG

-215 YTGVITSDQLKSSQ
+215 YTGVITSEQLKASQ
-229 DSQDEGKIVY
+229 DNQDEGKITY

-275 ITQSSSVDAQ
+275 VNHSSSVEAQ
-285 SGSDVVLTI
+285 SGSDVVLTL
-294 DAGIQKAAEDS
+294 DADIQKVAEDS
-305 LDATIKRLQSS
+305 LSSTIKRLQEH
-316 GKRDCCAGCAMVMD
+316 GKPDCFGGCAIAMD
-330 VTNGEILAMASA
+330 VTNGEIIAMASA
-342 PSFSPNMF
+342 PSFSPNVF

-358 WDMLSSKSSHNPLLN
+358 WDILSSKSSHNPLLN
-373 RGIAG
+373 RGIGG
-378 QYPPASTIKPLSA
+378 QYPSASTIKPLSA

-416 SAFGQYCWLHT
+416 AAFGQYCWLHT
-427 GHGSM
+427 GHGPM

-458 RDGLQQAFKKWGLG
+458 KDGLQQMFKKWGLG
-472 SKFHIDLPGEL
+472 SKSQIDLPGEL
-483 QGRIPDEKW
+483 QGRIPDEAW

-525 PLQMMCIYAGIAN
+525 PLQMLCVYAGIAN
-538 RGTIPQPHL
+538 RGSIPQPHL

-565 STSISIDEHDEYM
+565 STRISVDEKDEYM
-578 DLVQRGLYGVIYEE
+578 DLIQRGLYGVIYEE
-592 SRAQA
+592 SQAQA

-621 TGWFIAYAPYDNPRY
+621 TGWFIAYAPYDKPRY

-645 GYGSEG
+645 GFGSDG

-662 IYHEPDTSTL
+662 LYHEPDTSTM
-672 VDKIGAR
+672 VDTTGAY

>member
-1 MNFIVILII
+1 MNFVVILIV
-10 LLTILICTL
+10 LLTVLICAL
-19 IAVFLLKVKSSSRFT
+19 MAAFLLKVKSSRRFT
-34 LDIGGGST
+34 LDIGGGT

-47 GVENSSSSHFKPR
+47 GSENSPSSHFKSR
-60 IIGTGVFAG
+60 INATGIFAG
-69 SVIAALFM
+69 TVIGALFM

-120 GNRPSLVVIA
+120 GNRPSLVVLA
-130 EQSVLEDEI
+130 EQSVLDDEAELQI
-139 EMQLLSTLIG
+139 LAALIG
-149 IPKAVLRLKIEN
+149 IPKAVLRLKIED
-161 SLQGLQRG
+161 SSQGLQRG
-169 RVIAVDVSRRVVSYI
+169 RVIAVDVSRRVVSFI
-184 NAHPSLFSG
+184 NAHPSLFDG

-215 YTGVITSDQLKSSQ
+215 YTGVITSEQLKASQ
-229 DSQDEGKIVY
+229 DNKDEGKITY

-275 ITQSSSVDAQ
+275 VNHSSSVEAQ
-285 SGSDVVLTI
+285 SGSDVVLTL
-294 DAGIQKAAEDS
+294 DADIQKAAEDS
-305 LDATIKRLQSS
+305 LSSTIKRLQEH
-316 GKRDCCAGCAMVMD
+316 GKPDCFGGCAIAMD
-330 VTNGEILAMASA
+330 VTNGEIIAMASA
-342 PSFSPNMF
+342 PSFSPNVF

-373 RGIAG
+373 RGIGG
-378 QYPPASTIKPLSA
+378 QYPSASTIKPLSA

-416 SAFGQYCWLHT
+416 AAFGQYCWLHT
-427 GHGSM
+427 GHGPM

-458 RDGLQQAFKKWGLG
+458 KDGLQQMFKKWGLG
-472 SKFHIDLPGEL
+472 SKSQIDLPGEL
-483 QGRIPDEKW
+483 QGRIPDEAW

-525 PLQMMCIYAGIAN
+525 PLQMLCVYAGIAN
-538 RGTIPQPHL
+538 RGSIPQPHL

-565 STSISIDEHDEYM
+565 STRISVDEKDEYM
-578 DLVQRGLYGVIYEE
+578 DLIQRGLYGVIYEE
-592 SRAQA
+592 SQAQA

-621 TGWFIAYAPYDNPRY
+621 TGWFIAYAPYDKPRY

-645 GYGSEG
+645 GFGSDG

-662 IYHEPDTSTL
+662 LYHEPDTSTM
-672 VDKIGAR
+672 VDTTGAY

>member
-1 MNFIVILII
+1 MNFVVILIV
-10 LLTILICTL
+10 LLTVLICAL
-19 IAVFLLKVKSSSRFT
+19 MAAFLLKVKSSRRFT
-34 LDIGGGST
+34 LDIGGGT

-47 GVENSSSSHFKPR
+47 GSENSPSSHFKSR
-60 IIGTGVFAG
+60 INATGIFAG
-69 SVIAALFM
+69 TVIGALFM

-120 GNRPSLVVIA
+120 GNRPSLVVLA
-130 EQSVLEDEI
+130 EQSVLEDEAELHI
-139 EMQLLSTLIG
+139 LAALIG
-149 IPKAVLRLKIEN
+149 IPKAVLRLKIED
-161 SLQGLQRG
+161 SSQGLQRG
-169 RVIAVDVSRRVVSYI
+169 RVIAVDVSRRVVSFI
-184 NAHPSLFSG
+184 NAHPSLFDG

-215 YTGVITSDQLKSSQ
+215 YTGVITSEQLKASQ
-229 DSQDEGKIVY
+229 DTQDEGKITY

-275 ITQSSSVDAQ
+275 VNHSSSVEAQ
-285 SGSDVVLTI
+285 SGSDVVLTL
-294 DAGIQKAAEDS
+294 DADIQKAAEDS
-305 LDATIKRLQSS
+305 LSSTIKRLQEH
-316 GKRDCCAGCAMVMD
+316 GKPDCFGGCAIAMD
-330 VTNGEILAMASA
+330 VTNGEIIAMASA

-373 RGIAG
+373 RGIGG
-378 QYPPASTIKPLSA
+378 QYPSASTIKPLST

-416 SAFGQYCWLHT
+416 AAFGQYCWLHT
-427 GHGSM
+427 GHGAM

-458 RDGLQQAFKKWGLG
+458 KDGLQQMFKKWGLG
-472 SKFHIDLPGEL
+472 SKSQIDLPGEL
-483 QGRIPDEKW
+483 QGRIPDEAW

-525 PLQMMCIYAGIAN
+525 PLQMLCVYAGIAN
-538 RGTIPQPHL
+538 RGSIPQPHL

-565 STSISIDEHDEYM
+565 STRISVDEKDEYM
-578 DLVQRGLYGVIYEE
+578 DLIQRGLYGVIYEE
-592 SRAQA
+592 SQAQA

-621 TGWFIAYAPYDNPRY
+621 TGWFIAYAPYDKPRY

-645 GYGSEG
+645 GFGSDG

-662 IYHEPDTSTL
+662 LYHEPDTSTM
-672 VDKIGAR
+672 VDTTGAR

>member
-1 MNFIVILII
+1 MNFVVILIV
-10 LLTILICTL
+10 LLTVLICAL
-19 IAVFLLKVKSSSRFT
+19 MAAFLLKVKSSRRFT
-34 LDIGGGST
+34 LDIGGGT
-42 PRASG
+42 PHASG
-47 GVENSSSSHFKPR
+47 GSENSPSSHFKSR
-60 IIGTGVFAG
+60 INATGIFAG
-69 SVIAALFM
+69 TVIGALFM

-120 GNRPSLVVIA
+120 GNRPSLVVLA
-130 EQSVLEDEI
+130 EQSVLDDEAELQI
-139 EMQLLSTLIG
+139 LAALIG
-149 IPKAVLRLKIEN
+149 IPKAVLRLKIED
-161 SLQGLQRG
+161 SSQGLQRG
-169 RVIAVDVSRRVVSYI
+169 RVIAVDVSRRVVSFI
-184 NAHPSLFSG
+184 NAHPSLFDG

-215 YTGVITSDQLKSSQ
+215 YTGVITSEQLKASQ
-229 DSQDEGKIVY
+229 DTQDEGKITY

-275 ITQSSSVDAQ
+275 VNHSSSVEAQ
-285 SGSDVVLTI
+285 SGSDVVLTL
-294 DAGIQKAAEDS
+294 DADIQKAAEDS
-305 LDATIKRLQSS
+305 LSSTIKRLQEH
-316 GKRDCCAGCAMVMD
+316 GKPDCFGGCAIAMD
-330 VTNGEILAMASA
+330 VTNGEIIAMASA

-373 RGIAG
+373 RGIGG
-378 QYPPASTIKPLSA
+378 QYPSASTIKPLST

-416 SAFGQYCWLHT
+416 AAFGQYCWLHT
-427 GHGSM
+427 GHGAM

-458 RDGLQQAFKKWGLG
+458 KDGLQQMFKKWGLG
-472 SKFHIDLPGEL
+472 SKSQIDLPGEL
-483 QGRIPDEKW
+483 QGRIPDEAW

-525 PLQMMCIYAGIAN
+525 PLQMLCVYAGIAN
-538 RGTIPQPHL
+538 RGSIPQPHL

-565 STSISIDEHDEYM
+565 STRISVDEKDEYM
-578 DLVQRGLYGVIYEE
+578 DLIQRGLYGVIYEE
-592 SRAQA
+592 SQAQA

-621 TGWFIAYAPYDNPRY
+621 TGWFIAYAPYDKPRY

-645 GYGSEG
+645 GFGSDG

-662 IYHEPDTSTL
+662 LYHEPDTSTM
-672 VDKIGAR
+672 VDTTGAY

>member
-1 MNFIVILII
+1 MNFVVILIV
-10 LLTILICTL
+10 LLTVLICAL
-19 IAVFLLKVKSSSRFT
+19 MAAFLLKFKSSRRFT
-34 LDIGGGST
+34 LDIGGGT

-47 GVENSSSSHFKPR
+47 GSENSPSSHFKSR
-60 IIGTGVFAG
+60 INATGIFAG
-69 SVIAALFM
+69 TVIGALFM

-120 GNRPSLVVIA
+120 GNRPSLVVLA
-130 EQSVLEDEI
+130 EQSVLEDEAELHI
-139 EMQLLSTLIG
+139 LAALIG
-149 IPKAVLRLKIEN
+149 IPKAVLRLKIED
-161 SLQGLQRG
+161 SSQGLQRG
-169 RVIAVDVSRRVVSYI
+169 RVIAVDVSRRVVSFI
-184 NAHPSLFSG
+184 NAHPSLFDG

-215 YTGVITSDQLKSSQ
+215 YTGVITSEQLKASQ
-229 DSQDEGKIVY
+229 DNQDEGKITY

-275 ITQSSSVDAQ
+275 VNHSSSVEPQ
-285 SGSDVVLTI
+285 SGSDVVLTL
-294 DAGIQKAAEDS
+294 DADIQKAAEDS
-305 LDATIKRLQSS
+305 LSSTIKRLQEH
-316 GKRDCCAGCAMVMD
+316 GKPDCFGGCAIAMD
-330 VTNGEILAMASA
+330 VTNGEIIAMASA

-373 RGIAG
+373 RGIGG
-378 QYPPASTIKPLSA
+378 QYPSASTIKPLSA

-416 SAFGQYCWLHT
+416 AAFGQYCWLHT
-427 GHGSM
+427 GHGPM

-458 RDGLQQAFKKWGLG
+458 KDGLQQMFKKWGLG
-472 SKFHIDLPGEL
+472 SKSQIDLPGEL
-483 QGRIPDEKW
+483 QGRIPDEAW

-525 PLQMMCIYAGIAN
+525 PLQMLCVYAGIAN
-538 RGTIPQPHL
+538 RGSIPQPHL

-565 STSISIDEHDEYM
+565 STRISVDEKDEYM
-578 DLVQRGLYGVIYEE
+578 DLIQRGLYGVIYEE
-592 SRAQA
+592 SQAQA

-621 TGWFIAYAPYDNPRY
+621 TGWFIAYAPYDKPRY

-645 GYGSEG
+645 GFGSDG

-662 IYHEPDTSTL
+662 LYHEPDTSTM
-672 VDKIGAR
+672 VDTTGAY

>member
-1 MNFIVILII
+1 MNFVVILIV
-10 LLTILICTL
+10 LLTVLICAL
-19 IAVFLLKVKSSSRFT
+19 MAAFLLKVKSSRRFT
-34 LDIGGGST
+34 LDIGGGT

-47 GVENSSSSHFKPR
+47 GSENSPSSHFKSR
-60 IIGTGVFAG
+60 INATGIFAGTIIG
-69 SVIAALFM
+69 ALFM

-120 GNRPSLVVIA
+120 GNRPSLVVLA
-130 EQSVLEDEI
+130 EQSVLDDEAELQI
-139 EMQLLSTLIG
+139 LAALIG
-149 IPKAVLRLKIEN
+149 IPKAVLRLKIED
-161 SLQGLQRG
+161 SSQGLQRG
-169 RVIAVDVSRRVVSYI
+169 RVIAVDVSRRVISFI
-184 NAHPSLFSG
+184 NAHPSLFGG

-215 YTGVITSDQLKSSQ
+215 YTGIITSEQLKASQ
-229 DSQDEGKIVY
+229 GNQDEGKITY

-275 ITQSSSVDAQ
+275 VNHSSSVEPQ
-285 SGSDVVLTI
+285 SGSDVVLTL
-294 DAGIQKAAEDS
+294 DADIQKAAEDS
-305 LDATIKRLQSS
+305 LSSTIKRLQEH
-316 GKRDCCAGCAMVMD
+316 GKPDCFGGCAIAMD
-330 VTNGEILAMASA
+330 VTNGEIIAMASA
-342 PSFSPNMF
+342 PSFSPNVF

-373 RGIAG
+373 RGIGG
-378 QYPPASTIKPLSA
+378 QYPSASTIKPLSA

-416 SAFGQYCWLHT
+416 AAFGQYCWLHT
-427 GHGSM
+427 GHGPM

-458 RDGLQQAFKKWGLG
+458 KDGLQQMFKKWGLG
-472 SKFHIDLPGEL
+472 SKSQIDLPGEL
-483 QGRIPDEKW
+483 QGRIPDEAW

-525 PLQMMCIYAGIAN
+525 PLQMLCVYAGIAN
-538 RGTIPQPHL
+538 RGSIPQPHL

-565 STSISIDEHDEYM
+565 STRISVDEKDEYM
-578 DLVQRGLYGVIYEE
+578 DLIQRGLYGVIYEE
-592 SRAQA
+592 SQAQA

-621 TGWFIAYAPYDNPRY
+621 TGWFIAYAPYDKPRY

-645 GYGSEG
+645 GFGSDG

-662 IYHEPDTSTL
+662 LYHEPDTSTM
-672 VDKIGAR
+672 VDTTGAY

>member
-1 MNFIVILII
+1 MNFVVILIV
-10 LLTILICTL
+10 LLTVLICAL
-19 IAVFLLKVKSSSRFT
+19 MAACLLKVKSSRRFT
-34 LDIGGGST
+34 LDIGGGT

-47 GVENSSSSHFKPR
+47 GSENSPSSHFKSR
-60 IIGTGVFAG
+60 INATGIFAG
-69 SVIAALFM
+69 TVIGALFM

-120 GNRPSLVVIA
+120 GNRPSLVVLA
-130 EQSVLEDEI
+130 EQSVLEDEAELHI
-139 EMQLLSTLIG
+139 LAALIG
-149 IPKAVLRLKIEN
+149 IPKAVLRLKIED
-161 SLQGLQRG
+161 SSQGLQRG
-169 RVIAVDVSRRVVSYI
+169 RVIAVDVSRRVVSFI
-184 NAHPSLFSG
+184 NAHPSLFDG

-215 YTGVITSDQLKSSQ
+215 YTGVITSEQFKASQ
-229 DSQDEGKIVY
+229 DNQDEGKITY

-275 ITQSSSVDAQ
+275 VNHSSSVEAQ
-285 SGSDVVLTI
+285 SGSDVVLTL
-294 DAGIQKAAEDS
+294 DADIQKAAEDS
-305 LDATIKRLQSS
+305 LSSTIKRLQEH
-316 GKRDCCAGCAMVMD
+316 GKPDCFGGCAIAMD
-330 VTNGEILAMASA
+330 VTNGEIIAMASA

-373 RGIAG
+373 RGIGG
-378 QYPPASTIKPLSA
+378 QYPSASTIKPLSA

-416 SAFGQYCWLHT
+416 AAFGQYCWLHT
-427 GHGSM
+427 GHGPM

-458 RDGLQQAFKKWGLG
+458 KDGLQQMFKKWGLG
-472 SKFHIDLPGEL
+472 SKSQIDLPGEL
-483 QGRIPDEKW
+483 QGRIPDEAW

-525 PLQMMCIYAGIAN
+525 PLQMLCVYAGIAN
-538 RGTIPQPHL
+538 RGSIPQPHL

-565 STSISIDEHDEYM
+565 STRISVDEKDEYM
-578 DLVQRGLYGVIYEE
+578 DLIQRGLYGVIYEE
-592 SRAQA
+592 SQAQA

-621 TGWFIAYAPYDNPRY
+621 TGWFIAYAPYDKPRY

-645 GYGSEG
+645 GFGSDG

-662 IYHEPDTSTL
+662 LYHEPDTSTM
-672 VDKIGAR
+672 VDTTGAH

>member
-1 MNFIVILII
+1 MNFVVILIV
-10 LLTILICTL
+10 LLTVLICAL
-19 IAVFLLKVKSSSRFT
+19 MAAFLLKVKSSRRFT
-34 LDIGGGST
+34 LDIGGGT

-47 GVENSSSSHFKPR
+47 GSENSPSSHFKSR
-60 IIGTGVFAG
+60 INATGIFAG
-69 SVIAALFM
+69 TVIGALFM

-120 GNRPSLVVIA
+120 GNRPSLVVLA
-130 EQSVLEDEI
+130 EQSVLEDEAELHI
-139 EMQLLSTLIG
+139 LAALIG
-149 IPKAVLRLKIEN
+149 IPKAVLRLKIED
-161 SLQGLQRG
+161 SSQGLQRG
-169 RVIAVDVSRRVVSYI
+169 RVIAVDVSRRVVSFI
-184 NAHPSLFSG
+184 NAHPSLFDG

-215 YTGVITSDQLKSSQ
+215 YTGVITSEQLKASQ
-229 DSQDEGKIVY
+229 DNQDEGKITY

-275 ITQSSSVDAQ
+275 VNHSSSVEAQ
-285 SGSDVVLTI
+285 SGSDVVLTL
-294 DAGIQKAAEDS
+294 DADIQKAAEDS
-305 LDATIKRLQSS
+305 LSSTIKRLQEH
-316 GKRDCCAGCAMVMD
+316 GKPDCFGGCAIAMD
-330 VTNGEILAMASA
+330 VTNGEIIAMASA

-373 RGIAG
+373 RGIGG
-378 QYPPASTIKPLSA
+378 QYPSASTIKPLSA

-416 SAFGQYCWLHT
+416 AAFGQYCWLHT
-427 GHGSM
+427 GHGPM

-458 RDGLQQAFKKWGLG
+458 KDGLQQMFKKWGLG
-472 SKFHIDLPGEL
+472 SKSQIDLPGEL
-483 QGRIPDEKW
+483 QGRIPDEAW

-525 PLQMMCIYAGIAN
+525 PLQMLCVYAGIAN
-538 RGTIPQPHL
+538 RGSIPQPHL

-565 STSISIDEHDEYM
+565 STRISVDEKDEYM
-578 DLVQRGLYGVIYEE
+578 DLIQRGLYGVIYEE
-592 SRAQA
+592 SQAQA

-621 TGWFIAYAPYDNPRY
+621 TGWFIAYAPYDKPRY
-636 VVASVLENS
+636 VVASVLEKS
-645 GYGSEG
+645 GFGSDG

-662 IYHEPDTSTL
+662 LYHEPDTSTM
-672 VDKIGAR
+672 VDTTGAH

>member
-1 MNFIVILII
+1 MNFVVILIV
-10 LLTILICTL
+10 LLTVLICALMT
-19 IAVFLLKVKSSSRFT
+19 AFLLKVKSSRRFT
-34 LDIGGGST
+34 LDIGGGT

-47 GVENSSSSHFKPR
+47 GSENSPSSHFKSR
-60 IIGTGVFAG
+60 INATGIFAGTIIG
-69 SVIAALFM
+69 ALFM

-120 GNRPSLVVIA
+120 GNRPSLVVLA
-130 EQSVLEDEI
+130 EQSVLEDEAELQI
-139 EMQLLSTLIG
+139 LAALIG
-149 IPKAVLRLKIEN
+149 IPKAVLRLKIED
-161 SLQGLQRG
+161 SSQGLQRG
-169 RVIAVDVSRRVVSYI
+169 RVIAVDVSRRVVSFI
-184 NAHPSLFSG
+184 NAHPSLFGG
-193 VSIEARSQRSYPL
+193 VAIEARSQRSYPL

-215 YTGVITSDQLKSSQ
+215 YTGIITSEQLKASQ
-229 DSQDEGKIVY
+229 DNQDEGKITY

-275 ITQSSSVDAQ
+275 VNHSSSVEAQ
-285 SGSDVVLTI
+285 SGSDVVLTL
-294 DAGIQKAAEDS
+294 DVDIQKAAEDS
-305 LDATIKRLQSS
+305 LSSTIKRLQEH
-316 GKRDCCAGCAMVMD
+316 GKPDCFGGCAIAMD
-330 VTNGEILAMASA
+330 VTNGEIIAMASA

-373 RGIAG
+373 RGIGG
-378 QYPPASTIKPLSA
+378 QYPSASTIKPLST

-416 SAFGQYCWLHT
+416 AAFGQYCWLHT
-427 GHGSM
+427 GHGAM

-458 RDGLQQAFKKWGLG
+458 KDGLQQMFKKWGLG
-472 SKFHIDLPGEL
+472 SKSQIDLPGEL
-483 QGRIPDEKW
+483 QGRIPDEAW

-525 PLQMMCIYAGIAN
+525 PLQMLCVYAGIAN
-538 RGTIPQPHL
+538 RGSIPQPHL

-565 STSISIDEHDEYM
+565 STRISVDEKDEYM
-578 DLVQRGLYGVIYEE
+578 DLIQRGLYGVIYEE
-592 SRAQA
+592 SQAQA

-621 TGWFIAYAPYDNPRY
+621 TGWFIAYAPYDKPRY

-645 GYGSEG
+645 GFGSDG

-662 IYHEPDTSTL
+662 LYHEPDTSTM
-672 VDKIGAR
+672 VDTTGAR

>member
-1 MNFIVILII
+1 MNFVVILIV
-10 LLTILICTL
+10 LLTVLICAL
-19 IAVFLLKVKSSSRFT
+19 MAAFLLKVKSSRRFT
-34 LDIGGGST
+34 LDIGGGT

-47 GVENSSSSHFKPR
+47 GSENSPSSHFKSR
-60 IIGTGVFAG
+60 INATGIFAG
-69 SVIAALFM
+69 TVIGALFM

-120 GNRPSLVVIA
+120 GNRPSLVVLA
-130 EQSVLEDEI
+130 EQSVLDDEAELQI
-139 EMQLLSTLIG
+139 LAALIG
-149 IPKAVLRLKIEN
+149 IPKAVLRLKIED
-161 SLQGLQRG
+161 SSQGLQRG
-169 RVIAVDVSRRVVSYI
+169 RVIAVDVSRRVISFI
-184 NAHPSLFSG
+184 NAHPSLFGG

-215 YTGVITSDQLKSSQ
+215 YTGIITSEQLKASQ
-229 DSQDEGKIVY
+229 GNQDEGKITY

-275 ITQSSSVDAQ
+275 VNHSSSVEPQ
-285 SGSDVVLTI
+285 SGSDVVLTL
-294 DAGIQKAAEDS
+294 DADIQKAAEDS
-305 LDATIKRLQSS
+305 LSSTIKRLQEH
-316 GKRDCCAGCAMVMD
+316 GKPDCFGGCAIAMD
-330 VTNGEILAMASA
+330 VTNGEIIAMASA

-373 RGIAG
+373 RGIGG
-378 QYPPASTIKPLSA
+378 QYPSASTIKPLSA

-416 SAFGQYCWLHT
+416 AAFGQYCWLHT
-427 GHGSM
+427 GHGPM

-458 RDGLQQAFKKWGLG
+458 KDGLQQMFKNWGLG
-472 SKFHIDLPGEL
+472 SKSQIDLPGEL
-483 QGRIPDEKW
+483 QGRIPDEAW

-525 PLQMMCIYAGIAN
+525 PLQMLCVYAGIAN
-538 RGTIPQPHL
+538 RGSIPQPHL

-565 STSISIDEHDEYM
+565 STRISVDEKDEYM
-578 DLVQRGLYGVIYEE
+578 DLIQRGLYGVIYEE
-592 SRAQA
+592 SQAQA

-621 TGWFIAYAPYDNPRY
+621 TGWFIAYAPYDKPRY

-645 GYGSEG
+645 GFGSDG

-662 IYHEPDTSTL
+662 LYHEPDTSTM
-672 VDKIGAR
+672 VDTTGAY

>member
-1 MNFIVILII
+1 MNFVVILIV
-10 LLTILICTL
+10 LLTVLICAL
-19 IAVFLLKVKSSSRFT
+19 MAAFLLKVKSSRRFT
-34 LDIGGGST
+34 LDIGGGT

-47 GVENSSSSHFKPR
+47 GSENSPSSHFKSR
-60 IIGTGVFAG
+60 INATGIFAGTIIG
-69 SVIAALFM
+69 ALFM

-120 GNRPSLVVIA
+120 GNRPSLVVLA
-130 EQSVLEDEI
+130 EQSVLDDEAELQI
-139 EMQLLSTLIG
+139 LAALIG
-149 IPKAVLRLKIEN
+149 IPKAVLRLKIED
-161 SLQGLQRG
+161 SSQGLQRG
-169 RVIAVDVSRRVVSYI
+169 RVIAVDVSRRVISFI
-184 NAHPSLFSG
+184 NAHPSLFGG

-215 YTGVITSDQLKSSQ
+215 YTGIITSEQLKASQ
-229 DSQDEGKIVY
+229 GNQDEGKITY

-275 ITQSSSVDAQ
+275 VNHSSSVEAQ
-285 SGSDVVLTI
+285 SGSDVVLTL
-294 DAGIQKAAEDS
+294 DADIQKAAEDS
-305 LDATIKRLQSS
+305 LSSTIKRLQEH
-316 GKRDCCAGCAMVMD
+316 GKPDCFGGCAIAMD
-330 VTNGEILAMASA
+330 VTNGEIIAMASA
-342 PSFSPNMF
+342 PSFSPNVF

-373 RGIAG
+373 RGIGG
-378 QYPPASTIKPLSA
+378 QYPSASTIKPLSA

-416 SAFGQYCWLHT
+416 AAFGQYCWLHT
-427 GHGSM
+427 GHGPM

-458 RDGLQQAFKKWGLG
+458 KDGLQQMFKKWGLG
-472 SKFHIDLPGEL
+472 SKSQIDLPGEL
-483 QGRIPDEKW
+483 QGRIPDEAW

-525 PLQMMCIYAGIAN
+525 PLQMLCVYAGIAN
-538 RGTIPQPHL
+538 RGSIPQPHL

-565 STSISIDEHDEYM
+565 STRISVDEKDEYM
-578 DLVQRGLYGVIYEE
+578 DLIQRGLYGVIYEE
-592 SRAQA
+592 SQAQA

-621 TGWFIAYAPYDNPRY
+621 TGWFIAYAPYDKPRY

-645 GYGSEG
+645 GFGSDG

-662 IYHEPDTSTL
+662 LYHEPDTSTM
-672 VDKIGAR
+672 VDTTGAR

>member
-1 MNFIVILII
+1 MNFVVILIV
-10 LLTILICTL
+10 LLTVLICAL
-19 IAVFLLKVKSSSRFT
+19 MAAFLLKVKSSRRFT
-34 LDIGGGST
+34 LDIGGGT

-47 GVENSSSSHFKPR
+47 GSENSPSSHFKSR
-60 IIGTGVFAG
+60 INATGIFAG
-69 SVIAALFM
+69 TVIGALFM

-120 GNRPSLVVIA
+120 GNRPSLVVLA
-130 EQSVLEDEI
+130 EQSVLDDEAELQI
-139 EMQLLSTLIG
+139 LAALIG
-149 IPKAVLRLKIEN
+149 IPKAVLRLKIED
-161 SLQGLQRG
+161 SSQGLQRG
-169 RVIAVDVSRRVVSYI
+169 RVIAVDVSRRVVSFI
-184 NAHPSLFSG
+184 NAHPSLFDG

-215 YTGVITSDQLKSSQ
+215 YTGVITSEQLKASQ
-229 DSQDEGKIVY
+229 DTQDEGKITY

-275 ITQSSSVDAQ
+275 VNHSSSVEAQ
-285 SGSDVVLTI
+285 SGSDVVLTL
-294 DAGIQKAAEDS
+294 DADIQKAAEDS
-305 LDATIKRLQSS
+305 LSSTIKRLQEH
-316 GKRDCCAGCAMVMD
+316 GKPDCFGGCAIAMD
-330 VTNGEILAMASA
+330 VTNGEIIAMASA

-373 RGIAG
+373 RGIGG
-378 QYPPASTIKPLSA
+378 QYPSASTIKPLST

-416 SAFGQYCWLHT
+416 AAFGQYCWLHT
-427 GHGSM
+427 GHGAM

-458 RDGLQQAFKKWGLG
+458 KDGLQQMFKKWGLG
-472 SKFHIDLPGEL
+472 SKSQIDLPGEL
-483 QGRIPDEKW
+483 QGRIPDEAW

-525 PLQMMCIYAGIAN
+525 PLQMLCVYAGIAN
-538 RGTIPQPHL
+538 RGSIPQPHL

-565 STSISIDEHDEYM
+565 STRISIDEKDEYM

-592 SRAQA
+592 SQAQA

-621 TGWFIAYAPYDNPRY
+621 TGWFIAYAPYDKPRY

-645 GYGSEG
+645 GFGSDG

-662 IYHEPDTSTL
+662 LYHEPDTSTM
-672 VDKIGAR
+672 VDTTGAR

>member
-1 MNFIVILII
+1 MNFVVILIV
-10 LLTILICTL
+10 LLTVLICAL
-19 IAVFLLKVKSSSRFT
+19 MAAFLLKVKSFRRFT
-34 LDIGGGST
+34 LDIGGGT

-47 GVENSSSSHFKPR
+47 GSENSPSSHFKSR
-60 IIGTGVFAG
+60 INATGIFAG
-69 SVIAALFM
+69 TVIGALFM

-120 GNRPSLVVIA
+120 GNRPSLVVLA
-130 EQSVLEDEI
+130 EQSVLEDEAELHI
-139 EMQLLSTLIG
+139 LAALIG
-149 IPKAVLRLKIEN
+149 IPKAVLRLKIED
-161 SLQGLQRG
+161 SSQGLQRG
-169 RVIAVDVSRRVVSYI
+169 RVIAVDVSRRVISFI
-184 NAHPSLFSG
+184 NAHPSLFGG

-215 YTGVITSDQLKSSQ
+215 YTGIITSEQLKASQ
-229 DSQDEGKIVY
+229 GNQDEGKITY

-275 ITQSSSVDAQ
+275 VNHSSSVEPQ
-285 SGSDVVLTI
+285 SGSDVVLTL
-294 DAGIQKAAEDS
+294 DADIQKAAEDS
-305 LDATIKRLQSS
+305 LSSTIKRLQEH
-316 GKRDCCAGCAMVMD
+316 GKPDCFGGCAIAMD
-330 VTNGEILAMASA
+330 VTNGEIIAMASA

-373 RGIAG
+373 RGIGG
-378 QYPPASTIKPLSA
+378 QYPSASTIKPLSA

-416 SAFGQYCWLHT
+416 AAFGQYCWLHT
-427 GHGSM
+427 GHGPM

-458 RDGLQQAFKKWGLG
+458 KDGLQQMFKKWGLG
-472 SKFHIDLPGEL
+472 SKSQIDLPGEL
-483 QGRIPDEKW
+483 QGRIPDEAW

-525 PLQMMCIYAGIAN
+525 PLQMLCVYAGIAN
-538 RGTIPQPHL
+538 RGSIPQPHL

-565 STSISIDEHDEYM
+565 STRISVDEKDEYM
-578 DLVQRGLYGVIYEE
+578 DLIQRGLYGVIYEE
-592 SRAQA
+592 SQAQA

-621 TGWFIAYAPYDNPRY
+621 TGWFIAYAPYDKPRY

-645 GYGSEG
+645 GFGSDG

-662 IYHEPDTSTL
+662 LYHEPDTSTM
-672 VDKIGAR
+672 VDTTGAY

>member
-1 MNFIVILII
+1 MNFVVILIV
-10 LLTILICTL
+10 LLTVLICAL
-19 IAVFLLKVKSSSRFT
+19 MAAFLLKVKSSRRFT
-34 LDIGGGST
+34 LDIGGGT

-47 GVENSSSSHFKPR
+47 GSENSPSSHFKSR
-60 IIGTGVFAG
+60 INATGIFAGTIIG
-69 SVIAALFM
+69 ALFM

-120 GNRPSLVVIA
+120 GNRPSLVVLA
-130 EQSVLEDEI
+130 EQSVLDDEAELQI
-139 EMQLLSTLIG
+139 LAALIG
-149 IPKAVLRLKIEN
+149 IPKAVLRLKIED
-161 SLQGLQRG
+161 SSQGLQRG
-169 RVIAVDVSRRVVSYI
+169 RVIAVDVSRRVISFI
-184 NAHPSLFSG
+184 NAHPSLFGG

-215 YTGVITSDQLKSSQ
+215 YTGIITSEQLKASQ
-229 DSQDEGKIVY
+229 GNQDEGKITY

-275 ITQSSSVDAQ
+275 VNHSSSVEPQ
-285 SGSDVVLTI
+285 SGSDVVLTL
-294 DAGIQKAAEDS
+294 DADIQKAAEDS
-305 LDATIKRLQSS
+305 LSSTIKRLQEH
-316 GKRDCCAGCAMVMD
+316 GKPDCFGGCAIAMD
-330 VTNGEILAMASA
+330 VTNGEIIAMASA

-373 RGIAG
+373 RGIGG
-378 QYPPASTIKPLSA
+378 QYPSASTIKPLSA

-416 SAFGQYCWLHT
+416 AAFGQYCWLHT
-427 GHGSM
+427 GHGAM

-458 RDGLQQAFKKWGLG
+458 KDGLQQMFKKWGLG
-472 SKFHIDLPGEL
+472 SKSQIDLPGEL
-483 QGRIPDEKW
+483 QGRIPDEAW

-525 PLQMMCIYAGIAN
+525 PLQMLCVYAGIAN
-538 RGTIPQPHL
+538 RGSIPQPHL

-565 STSISIDEHDEYM
+565 STRISIDEKDEYM
-578 DLVQRGLYGVIYEE
+578 DLIQRGLYGVIYEE
-592 SRAQA
+592 SQAQA

-621 TGWFIAYAPYDNPRY
+621 TGWFIAYAPYDKPRY

-645 GYGSEG
+645 GFGSDG

-662 IYHEPDTSTL
+662 LYHEPDTSTM
-672 VDKIGAR
+672 VDTTGAY

>member
-1 MNFIVILII
+1 MNFVVILIV
-10 LLTILICTL
+10 LLTVLICAL
-19 IAVFLLKVKSSSRFT
+19 MAAFLLKVKSSRRFT
-34 LDIGGGST
+34 LDIGGGT

-47 GVENSSSSHFKPR
+47 GSENSPSSHFKSR
-60 IIGTGVFAG
+60 INATGIFAG
-69 SVIAALFM
+69 TVIGALFM

-120 GNRPSLVVIA
+120 GNRPSLVVLA
-130 EQSVLEDEI
+130 EQSVLDDEAELQI
-139 EMQLLSTLIG
+139 LAALIG
-149 IPKAVLRLKIEN
+149 IPKAVLRLKIED
-161 SLQGLQRG
+161 SSQGLQRG
-169 RVIAVDVSRRVVSYI
+169 RVIAVDVSRRVVSFI
-184 NAHPSLFSG
+184 NAHPSLFDG

-215 YTGVITSDQLKSSQ
+215 YTGVITSEQLKASQ
-229 DSQDEGKIVY
+229 DTQDEGKITY

-275 ITQSSSVDAQ
+275 VNHSSSVEAQ
-285 SGSDVVLTI
+285 SGSDVVLTL
-294 DAGIQKAAEDS
+294 DADIQKAAEDS
-305 LDATIKRLQSS
+305 LSSTIKRLQEH
-316 GKRDCCAGCAMVMD
+316 GKPDCFGGCAIAMD
-330 VTNGEILAMASA
+330 VTNGEIIAMASA

-373 RGIAG
+373 RGIGG
-378 QYPPASTIKPLSA
+378 QYPSASTIKPLSA

-416 SAFGQYCWLHT
+416 AAFGQYCWLHT
-427 GHGSM
+427 GHGPM

-458 RDGLQQAFKKWGLG
+458 KDGLQQMFKKWGLG
-472 SKFHIDLPGEL
+472 SKSQIDLPGEL
-483 QGRIPDEKW
+483 QGRIPDEAW

-525 PLQMMCIYAGIAN
+525 PLQMLCVYAGIAN
-538 RGTIPQPHL
+538 RGSIPQPHL

-565 STSISIDEHDEYM
+565 STRISVDEKDEYM
-578 DLVQRGLYGVIYEE
+578 DLIQRGLYGVIYEE
-592 SRAQA
+592 SQAQA

-621 TGWFIAYAPYDNPRY
+621 TGWFIAYAPYDKPRY

-645 GYGSEG
+645 GFGSDG

-662 IYHEPDTSTL
+662 LYHEPDTSTM
-672 VDKIGAR
+672 VDTTGAR

>member
-1 MNFIVILII
+1 MNFVVILIV
-10 LLTILICTL
+10 LLTVLICAL
-19 IAVFLLKVKSSSRFT
+19 MAAFLLKVKSSRRFT
-34 LDIGGGST
+34 LDIGGGT

-47 GVENSSSSHFKPR
+47 GSENSPSSHFKSR
-60 IIGTGVFAG
+60 INATGIFAG
-69 SVIAALFM
+69 TVIGALFM

-120 GNRPSLVVIA
+120 GNRPSLVVLA
-130 EQSVLEDEI
+130 EQSVLDDEAELQI
-139 EMQLLSTLIG
+139 LAALIG
-149 IPKAVLRLKIEN
+149 IPKAVLRLKIED
-161 SLQGLQRG
+161 SSQGLQRG
-169 RVIAVDVSRRVVSYI
+169 RVIAVDVSRRVISFI
-184 NAHPSLFSG
+184 NAHPSLFGG

-215 YTGVITSDQLKSSQ
+215 YTGIITSEQLKASQ
-229 DSQDEGKIVY
+229 GNQDEGKITY

-275 ITQSSSVDAQ
+275 VNHSSSVEAQ
-285 SGSDVVLTI
+285 SGSDVVLTL
-294 DAGIQKAAEDS
+294 DADIQKAAEDS
-305 LDATIKRLQSS
+305 LSSTIKRLQEH
-316 GKRDCCAGCAMVMD
+316 GKPDCFGGCAIAMD
-330 VTNGEILAMASA
+330 VTNGEIIAMASA

-373 RGIAG
+373 RGIGG
-378 QYPPASTIKPLSA
+378 QYPSASTIKPLSA

-416 SAFGQYCWLHT
+416 AAFGQYCWLHT
-427 GHGSM
+427 GHGAM

-458 RDGLQQAFKKWGLG
+458 KDGLQQMFKKWGLG
-472 SKFHIDLPGEL
+472 SKSQIDLPGEL
-483 QGRIPDEKW
+483 QGRIPDEAW

-525 PLQMMCIYAGIAN
+525 PLQMLCVYAGIAN
-538 RGTIPQPHL
+538 RGSIPQPHL

-565 STSISIDEHDEYM
+565 STRISIDEKDEYM

-592 SRAQA
+592 SQAQA

-645 GYGSEG
+645 GFGSDG

-662 IYHEPDTSTL
+662 LYHEPDTSTM
-672 VDKIGAR
+672 VDTTGAH

>member
-1 MNFIVILII
+1 MNFVVILIV
-10 LLTILICTL
+10 LLTVLICAL
-19 IAVFLLKVKSSSRFT
+19 MAAFLLKVKSSRRFT
-34 LDIGGGST
+34 LDIGGGT

-47 GVENSSSSHFKPR
+47 GSENSPSSHFKSR
-60 IIGTGVFAG
+60 INATGIFAG
-69 SVIAALFM
+69 TVIGALFM

-120 GNRPSLVVIA
+120 GNRPSLVVLA
-130 EQSVLEDEI
+130 EQSVLEDEAELHI
-139 EMQLLSTLIG
+139 LAALIG
-149 IPKAVLRLKIEN
+149 IPKAVLRLKIED
-161 SLQGLQRG
+161 SSQGLQRG
-169 RVIAVDVSRRVVSYI
+169 RVIAVDVSRRVVSFI
-184 NAHPSLFSG
+184 NAHPSLFDG

-215 YTGVITSDQLKSSQ
+215 YTGVITSEQLKASQ
-229 DSQDEGKIVY
+229 DNQDEGKITY

-275 ITQSSSVDAQ
+275 INHSSSVEAQ
-285 SGSDVVLTI
+285 SGSDVVLTL
-294 DAGIQKAAEDS
+294 DADIQKAAEDS
-305 LDATIKRLQSS
+305 LSSTIKRLQEH
-316 GKRDCCAGCAMVMD
+316 GKPDCFGGCAIAMD
-330 VTNGEILAMASA
+330 VTNGEIIAMASA
-342 PSFSPNMF
+342 PSFSPNVF

-373 RGIAG
+373 RGIGG
-378 QYPPASTIKPLSA
+378 QYPSASTIKPLSA

-416 SAFGQYCWLHT
+416 AAFGQYCWLHT
-427 GHGSM
+427 GHGPM

-458 RDGLQQAFKKWGLG
+458 KDGLQQMFKKWGLG
-472 SKFHIDLPGEL
+472 SKSQIDLPGEL
-483 QGRIPDEKW
+483 QGRIPDEAW

-525 PLQMMCIYAGIAN
+525 PLQMLCVYAGIAN
-538 RGTIPQPHL
+538 RGSIPQPHL

-565 STSISIDEHDEYM
+565 STRISVDEKDEYM

-592 SRAQA
+592 SQAQA

-621 TGWFIAYAPYDNPRY
+621 TGWFIAYAPYDKPRY

-645 GYGSEG
+645 GFGSDG

-662 IYHEPDTSTL
+662 LYHEPDTSTM
-672 VDKIGAR
+672 VDTTGAH

>member
-1 MNFIVILII
+1 MNFVVILIV
-10 LLTILICTL
+10 LLTVLICAL
-19 IAVFLLKVKSSSRFT
+19 MAAFLLKVKSSRRFT
-34 LDIGGGST
+34 LDIGGGT

-47 GVENSSSSHFKPR
+47 GSENSPSSHFKSR
-60 IIGTGVFAG
+60 INATGIFAG
-69 SVIAALFM
+69 TVIGALFM

-120 GNRPSLVVIA
+120 GNRPSLVVLA
-130 EQSVLEDEI
+130 EQSVLEDEAELHI
-139 EMQLLSTLIG
+139 LAALIG
-149 IPKAVLRLKIEN
+149 IPKAVLRLKIED
-161 SLQGLQRG
+161 SSQGLQRG
-169 RVIAVDVSRRVVSYI
+169 RVIAVDVSRRVVSFI
-184 NAHPSLFSG
+184 NAHPSLFDG

-215 YTGVITSDQLKSSQ
+215 YTGVITSEQLKASQ
-229 DSQDEGKIVY
+229 DNQDEGKITY

-275 ITQSSSVDAQ
+275 VNHSSSVEAQ
-285 SGSDVVLTI
+285 SGSDVVLTL
-294 DAGIQKAAEDS
+294 DADIQKAAEDS
-305 LDATIKRLQSS
+305 LSSTIKRLQEH
-316 GKRDCCAGCAMVMD
+316 GKPDCFGGCAIAMD
-330 VTNGEILAMASA
+330 VTNGEIIAMASA

-373 RGIAG
+373 RGIGG
-378 QYPPASTIKPLSA
+378 QYPSASTIKPLSA

-416 SAFGQYCWLHT
+416 AAFGQYCWLHT
-427 GHGSM
+427 GHGPM

-458 RDGLQQAFKKWGLG
+458 KDGLQQMFKKWGLG
-472 SKFHIDLPGEL
+472 SKSQIDLPGEL
-483 QGRIPDEKW
+483 QGRIPDEAW

-525 PLQMMCIYAGIAN
+525 PLQMLCVYAGIAN
-538 RGTIPQPHL
+538 RGSIPQPHL

-565 STSISIDEHDEYM
+565 STRISVDEKEEYM
-578 DLVQRGLYGVIYEE
+578 DLIQRGLYGVIYEE
-592 SRAQA
+592 SQAQA

-621 TGWFIAYAPYDNPRY
+621 TGWFIAYAPYDKPRY

-645 GYGSEG
+645 GFGSDG

-662 IYHEPDTSTL
+662 LYHEPDTSTM
-672 VDKIGAR
+672 VDTTGAY

>member
-1 MNFIVILII
+1 MNFVVILIV
-10 LLTILICTL
+10 LLTVLICAL
-19 IAVFLLKVKSSSRFT
+19 MAAFLLKVKSSRRFT
-34 LDIGGGST
+34 LDIGGGT

-47 GVENSSSSHFKPR
+47 GSENSPSSHFKSR
-60 IIGTGVFAG
+60 INATGIFAG
-69 SVIAALFM
+69 TVIGALFM

-120 GNRPSLVVIA
+120 GNRPSLVVLA
-130 EQSVLEDEI
+130 EQSVLEDEAELHI
-139 EMQLLSTLIG
+139 LAALIG
-149 IPKAVLRLKIEN
+149 IPKAVLRLKIED
-161 SLQGLQRG
+161 SSQGLQRG
-169 RVIAVDVSRRVVSYI
+169 RVIAVDVSRRVVSFI
-184 NAHPSLFSG
+184 NAHPSLFDG

-215 YTGVITSDQLKSSQ
+215 YTGVITSEQLKASQ
-229 DSQDEGKIVY
+229 DTQDEGKITY

-275 ITQSSSVDAQ
+275 VNHSSSVEAQ
-285 SGSDVVLTI
+285 SGSDVVLTL
-294 DAGIQKAAEDS
+294 DADIQKAAEDS
-305 LDATIKRLQSS
+305 LSSTIKRLQEH
-316 GKRDCCAGCAMVMD
+316 GKPDCFGGCAIAMD
-330 VTNGEILAMASA
+330 VTNGEIIAMASA

-373 RGIAG
+373 RGIGG
-378 QYPPASTIKPLSA
+378 QYPSASTIKPLSA

-416 SAFGQYCWLHT
+416 AAFGQYCWLHT
-427 GHGSM
+427 GHGPM

-458 RDGLQQAFKKWGLG
+458 KDGLQQMFKKWGLG
-472 SKFHIDLPGEL
+472 SKSQIDLPGEL
-483 QGRIPDEKW
+483 QGRIPDEAW

-525 PLQMMCIYAGIAN
+525 PLQMLCVYAGIAN
-538 RGTIPQPHL
+538 RGSIPQPHL

-565 STSISIDEHDEYM
+565 STRISVDEKDEYM
-578 DLVQRGLYGVIYEE
+578 DLIQRGLYGVIYEE
-592 SRAQA
+592 SQAQA

-621 TGWFIAYAPYDNPRY
+621 TGWFIAYAPYDKPRY

-645 GYGSEG
+645 GFGSDG

-662 IYHEPDTSTL
+662 LYHEPDTSTM
-672 VDKIGAR
+672 VDTTGAH

>member
-1 MNFIVILII
+1 MNFVVILIV
-10 LLTILICTL
+10 LLTVLICAL
-19 IAVFLLKVKSSSRFT
+19 MAAFLLKVKSSRRFT
-34 LDIGGGST
+34 LDIGGGT

-47 GVENSSSSHFKPR
+47 GSENSPSSHFKSR
-60 IIGTGVFAG
+60 INATGIFAG
-69 SVIAALFM
+69 TVIGALFM

-120 GNRPSLVVIA
+120 GNRPSLVVLA
-130 EQSVLEDEI
+130 EQSVLDDEAELQI
-139 EMQLLSTLIG
+139 LAALIG
-149 IPKAVLRLKIEN
+149 IPKAVLRLKIED
-161 SLQGLQRG
+161 SSQGLQRG
-169 RVIAVDVSRRVVSYI
+169 RVIAVDVSRRVVSFI
-184 NAHPSLFSG
+184 NAHPSLFDG

-215 YTGVITSDQLKSSQ
+215 YTGVITSEQLKASQ
-229 DSQDEGKIVY
+229 DTQDEGKITY

-275 ITQSSSVDAQ
+275 VNHSSSVEAQ
-285 SGSDVVLTI
+285 SGSDVVLTL
-294 DAGIQKAAEDS
+294 DADIQKAAEDS
-305 LDATIKRLQSS
+305 LSSTIKRLQEH
-316 GKRDCCAGCAMVMD
+316 GKPDCFGGCAIAMD
-330 VTNGEILAMASA
+330 VTNGEIIAMASA

-373 RGIAG
+373 RGIGG
-378 QYPPASTIKPLSA
+378 QYPSASTIKPLST

-416 SAFGQYCWLHT
+416 AAFGQYCWLHT
-427 GHGSM
+427 GHGAM
-432 TLQTGITHSCDVVF
+432 TLQTGITYSCDVVF

-458 RDGLQQAFKKWGLG
+458 KDGLQQMFKKWGLG
-472 SKFHIDLPGEL
+472 SKSQIDLPGEL
-483 QGRIPDEKW
+483 QGRIPDEAW

-525 PLQMMCIYAGIAN
+525 PLQMLCVYAGIAN
-538 RGTIPQPHL
+538 RGSIPQPHL

-565 STSISIDEHDEYM
+565 STRISIDEKDEYM

-592 SRAQA
+592 SQAQA

-621 TGWFIAYAPYDNPRY
+621 TGWFIAYAPYDKPRY

-645 GYGSEG
+645 GFGSDG

-662 IYHEPDTSTL
+662 LYHEPDTSTM
-672 VDKIGAR
+672 VDTTGAY

>member
-1 MNFIVILII
+1 MNFVVILIV
-10 LLTILICTL
+10 LLTVLICAL
-19 IAVFLLKVKSSSRFT
+19 MAAFLLKVKSSRRFT
-34 LDIGGGST
+34 LDIGGGT

-47 GVENSSSSHFKPR
+47 GSENSPSSHFKSR
-60 IIGTGVFAG
+60 INATGIFAG
-69 SVIAALFM
+69 TVIGALFM

-120 GNRPSLVVIA
+120 GNRPSLVVLA
-130 EQSVLEDEI
+130 EQSVLEDEAELHI
-139 EMQLLSTLIG
+139 LAALIG
-149 IPKAVLRLKIEN
+149 IPKAVLRLKIED
-161 SLQGLQRG
+161 SSQGLQRG
-169 RVIAVDVSRRVVSYI
+169 RVIAVDVSRRVVSFI
-184 NAHPSLFSG
+184 NAHPSLFDG

-215 YTGVITSDQLKSSQ
+215 YTGVITSEQLKASQ
-229 DSQDEGKIVY
+229 DNQDEGKITY

-275 ITQSSSVDAQ
+275 VNHSSSVEAQ
-285 SGSDVVLTI
+285 SGSDVVLTL
-294 DAGIQKAAEDS
+294 DAEIQKAAEDS
-305 LDATIKRLQSS
+305 LSSTIKRLQEH
-316 GKRDCCAGCAMVMD
+316 GKPDCFGGCAIAMD
-330 VTNGEILAMASA
+330 VTNGEIIAMASA

-373 RGIAG
+373 RGIGG
-378 QYPPASTIKPLSA
+378 QYPSASTIKPLSA

-416 SAFGQYCWLHT
+416 AAFGQYCWLHT
-427 GHGSM
+427 GHGPM

-458 RDGLQQAFKKWGLG
+458 KDGLQQMFKKWGLG
-472 SKFHIDLPGEL
+472 SKSQIDLPGEL
-483 QGRIPDEKW
+483 QGRIPDEAW

-525 PLQMMCIYAGIAN
+525 PLQMLCVYAGIAN
-538 RGTIPQPHL
+538 RGSIPQPHL

-565 STSISIDEHDEYM
+565 STRISVDEKDEYM
-578 DLVQRGLYGVIYEE
+578 DLIQRGLYGVIYEE
-592 SRAQA
+592 SQAQA

-621 TGWFIAYAPYDNPRY
+621 TGWFIAYAPYDKPRY

-645 GYGSEG
+645 GFGSDG

-662 IYHEPDTSTL
+662 LYHEPDTSTM
-672 VDKIGAR
+672 VDTTGAY